1 MTNNLRKAKKDLCAF
16 AKKCKDFK
24 YTDSALITF
33 LITGAVNIS
42 NNLFSAETN
51 KNIDNQKQA
60 IHTSIKDIHQEV
72 QKTREENNKL
82 LKKTNLE
89 LIQLMEQ
96 GDHVVKSPWSSWQ
109 YGING
114 FYNNWGGTY
123 KGRGD
128 KSEKYPYEGKFE
140 RSQNRF
146 ERNISPLSSNYDLLS
161 KSRNPRSATTSGRFG
176 YEKGYGISST
186 EKKQEPVASLN
197 IDASIKPKDVHKSP
211 VAAPN
216 VNVSAPVLAPLSIP
230 TVIPPTLT
238 IPNPNPPVVKVK
250 IPEVNAKP
258 FLDFSFTNGA
268 ISKWYVVNTVD
279 DQKKYTDDPTRFSD
293 GENHSFW
300 SGYNPTTGALVPQSG
315 IDGTPSNI
323 GYINATSSIV
333 VNPRDSVLFYF
344 GSQFSGNNPD
354 PDKRKFHIKNM
365 NLYLAGDVGA
375 AGLTDG
381 NKHGALGIH
390 TVWNGKLSN
399 ITANMYGKSAFL
411 SLETWWTGK
420 IEFDE
425 TPGNKVKVNIT
436 KGHLTAPGAGDE
448 NTIFLIFPGT
458 YPVVQDWSISRNGI
472 PLQRGGFIG
481 KVDAD
486 IETNKNIV
494 YSVVGTQGSFEINS
508 KGKYNI
514 TGDENIVYSGFGYV
528 PNWNNFVGKADV
540 NGTMPG
546 GTARI
551 KDTNQTGMTPTVKL
565 TEAPVVN
572 GNRNILLLFNDK
584 MPDAESSR
592 VSVWNQ
598 TNNPDW
604 KKSVIG
610 IYQGQID
617 ARGRIGTTSATTI
630 ATNNIGIYSK
640 SGQRGEEIINGQ
652 TAKIKTKEDLG
663 ANVQINYEND
673 PIHSLQINNI
683 DITFGKNSKDGIMI
697 ASERGTVIDVAKS
710 TNEHGKAIKDASGN
724 DISGK
729 SDSTTVDIMTTPIKD
744 YTLDGTA
751 TSLIA
756 SANDTKNEVAT
767 GTIIAYAEGTWK
779 NKDHVMTS
787 NEAKGFEGKGSQ
799 VNLGQ
804 DVVMS
809 ARYKDDTPLGS
820 TTKVESFPIAYVA
833 KNGGEITAEK
843 TTDAKGFGSII
854 AYADNSAKITLNGKV
869 TAVDEW
875 AAGDDDTKPYLY
887 KNIGGYAKTGTTT
900 GSGSTITF
908 KDDVKIH
915 GMGGFAQGSGSLVKF
930 EGTKNEIYSA
940 KEGGL
945 IAWDGGK
952 IDFKGGKIDTRKRN
966 ATDDYS
972 GVVPFLADA
981 GSNINFSGDTEL
993 TIADG
998 ILMPGTAADYAAED
1012 SSNPANAVATAGK
1025 KYTGMSNMKI
1035 KVEGNGVILRVT
1047 DGGTRT
1053 DNKWTGPAGLIES
1066 VEDDL
1071 KINRGNLTIGSG
1083 ADYKVY
1089 YKNGEYS
1096 IQQSIDLDNSPVFDK
1111 IKFVREKIYIEPGVT
1126 ISSASG
1132 KGMIVGSDTGATSNT
1147 QTGYVNQGNV
1157 SITGGSPS
1165 TIALGTSF
1173 GEITNENKIA
1183 VDNGLGVYGVN
1194 GSKLLNDSN
1203 GNITISGTGVGM
1215 AAFTSANKLQTYG
1228 TDAKIANG
1236 TLSNTDKTLEV
1247 ENKGTITVN
1256 GNNGIGL
1263 YGELNTITGAAA
1275 GVEVGKAGTSH
1286 GSIRN
1291 AGKIVLSGNNSVGI
1305 VSKVTPP
1312 AGAADPLQF
1321 GGPEVKLNGTGSS
1334 DIVTTG
1340 NDGIGVYADNTKVT
1354 FETDY
1359 GVEVKDRGTGI
1370 FVEGNNPSLND
1381 SKNFELKYTGA
1392 PTASAVAFF
1401 MNNKSTLP
1409 TSSMTNNMNIT
1420 LNDTVNNT
1428 EGLVGIL
1435 AKGTAGEINNQGN
1448 ITGNA
1453 GYGIISEG
1461 VEVRNSGNI
1470 TLPNPLDAASKK
1482 ASVGIYVK
1490 NGNKITNSGDITI
1503 GKYSVGIYGHQVE
1516 NSGNINVGDAGTG
1529 IFSTAGNVD
1538 LTGGTINVG
1547 TDQAA
1552 GIYVNGDN
1560 QTVTAHSG
1568 ANMTI
1573 ADNSFGIIS
1582 EKGTGSAGNKIVSN
1596 IGNINNLGDETVYIY
1611 SNDNRAGAQVTN
1623 NTNLTSTGSYNYG
1636 VYSAGEVV
1644 NNGNI
1649 NFGSGYGNV
1658 GVYSTL
1664 GGTATNNAS
1673 ITVGESYFDPISSL
1687 NNRYAIGMA
1696 AGYTPTAAEIAAG
1709 KVGYTGNIVNNGV
1722 INVTGK
1728 GSIGM
1733 YGTGAGTTVYNGT
1746 ASNRNA
1752 VINLNSSETTGIYL
1766 DNGAY
1771 GYNYGTI
1778 KSNGSGLKKVV
1789 GVVVKNGS
1797 TIENHGNIDI
1807 TAEDARGIL
1816 SKGNASGANLG
1827 IVKNYGTFNINGVTD
1842 STDATVIGVDTASDL
1857 TKTVSGVK
1865 IDVPRGSS
1873 VGTITVNGNLVI
1885 PELATTSAEEF
1896 QPMELSKIGMYIDTS
1911 NKVYT
1916 NPITGLSSLTGLRK
1930 ADLIVGA
1937 EAAQNTT
1944 AKYIQVDSKIT
1955 DPYNATIRANPQIE
1969 KWNIYSGSLT
1979 WMATVAQNSNDGT
1992 IENAYLAKIPYTYW
2006 AGNEASPVNPT
2017 DTYNFLDGLE
2027 QRYGIEA
2034 LGSRENQL
2042 FQKLNGIGNNEEILF
2057 YQAMD
2062 EMMGHQ
2068 YANTQ
2073 MRINATGNM
2082 LDKEFRY
2089 LKHDWR
2095 NPSKQNNKIKVFG
2108 MRDQYKTDTAGI
2120 IDYTSNAWGVAYV
2133 HEDEKIKMGNS
2144 DGWYAGVVTNRF
2156 KFSDIGH
2163 SKEDQTMLKAGVFK
2177 TMSPK
2182 KDYNGALQWTIG
2194 GDVFAGINN
2203 MKRKFLVVD
2212 DVFEAKS
2219 NYNSYG
2225 AALKTDLGYDI
2236 RMSERTHLRPYGMLK
2251 MEYGRFNSIKE
2262 DSGQMRLEVKGNDYF
2277 SVKPEAGVEFKYVQ
2291 PLAVRTN
2298 LTVGLT
2304 AAYENELGKV
2314 GDVNNEARVR
2324 YTNADWFGIRGEKED
2339 RRGNGKFDLNIGVDN
2354 TRFGVTVNAGYDTK
2368 GSNVRGGIGF
2378 RAIY

>member
-33 LITGAVNIS
+33 LITGVVNIS

-176 YEKGYGISST
+176 YERGYGISST

-216 VNVSAPVLAPLSIP
+216 VNIAAPVLAPLSIP
-230 TVIPPTLT
+230 TVVPATLT
-238 IPNPNPPVVKVK
+238 IPTPNPPVVQ
-250 IPEVNAKP
+250 VNLPQPSAKP
-258 FLDFSFTNGA
+258 FVDFSFQNGTLGLITPTSYDEDVRYTPSSSRITNGEGH
-268 ISKWYVVNTVD
+268 T
-279 DQKKYTDDPTRFSD
+279 
-293 GENHSFW
+293 FW
-300 SGYNPTTGALVPQSG
+300 TGYNTNGLVNASGVDNTTLPNGYTKENIGRRVTNRTGALLYFNSGHRLGAKPAPQ
-315 IDGTPSNI
+315 N
-323 GYINATSSIV
+323 
-333 VNPRDSVLFYF
+333 
-344 GSQFSGNNPD
+344 
-354 PDKRKFHIKNM
+354 KFQAQNFD
-365 NLYLAGDVGA
+365 LYLAGNIGN
-375 AGLTDG
+375 AGTTDG
-381 NKHGALGIH
+381 GHEGALGIH

-399 ITANMYGKSAFL
+399 VKAHLYGKAAFL
-411 SLETWWTGK
+411 SLETWWAGK
-420 IEFDE
+420 MEFDN
-425 TPGNKVKVNIT
+425 TPGKEVKINIESV
-436 KGHLTAPGAGDE
+436 PGVAGSGNE
-448 NTIFLIFPGT
+448 NTIFLIYPGSYGIVAT
-458 YPVVQDWSISRNGI
+458 QNNGARH
-472 PLQRGGFIG
+472 QRGGFTG
-481 KVDAD
+481 KVNAD
-486 IETNKNIV
+486 IKTDKNIV
-494 YSVVGTQGSFEINS
+494 YSVLGNQGSYEIDS
-508 KGKYNI
+508 SGKYNI
-514 TGDENIVYSGFGYV
+514 TGNENIVYSGYGYV
-528 PNWNNFVGKADV
+528 PNWNNFVGKGVVQD
-540 NGTMPG
+540 
-546 GTARI
+546 
-551 KDTNQTGMTPTVKL
+551 KHQTGMTPTIKF
-565 TEAPVVN
+565 TEAPIIN
-572 GNRNILLLFNDK
+572 GDRNIVLLFNDK
-584 MPDAESSR
+584 MDDTSAASMN
-592 VSVWNQ
+592 VYT
-598 TNNPDW
+598 TNDLNW
-604 KKSVIG
+604 RKSVIG
-610 IYQGQID
+610 IYQGEID
-617 ARGRIGTTSATTI
+617 ARARIGNNDATRVVE
-630 ATNNIGIYSK
+630 NNIGIYSR
-640 SGQRGEEIINGQ
+640 SGQRGQETINGQ
-652 TAKIKTKEDLG
+652 VAKFNTKTDLG
-663 ANVQINYEND
+663 AAGSTINYEDD

-683 DITFGKNSKDGIMI
+683 DITFGKNSKNGVMV
-697 ASERGTVIDVAKS
+697 ASERGTVIDVAMPNNLHS
-710 TNEHGKAIKDASGN
+710 NVVKDNSGN
-724 DISGK
+724 AMSGK
-729 SDSTTVDIMTTPIKD
+729 TDSTTVPIMTTPIKD
-744 YTLDGTA
+744 YEGTSPL
-751 TSLIA
+751 TA
-756 SANDTKNEVAT
+756 SYNDTANQVAT
-767 GTIIAYAEGTWK
+767 GTVIAYAAGEWK
-779 NKDHVMTS
+779 NADHGMTTS
-787 NEAKGFEGKGSQ
+787 DAKRFGGKGSQ
-799 VNLGQ
+799 VNLGKN
-804 DVVMS
+804 VIMS
-809 ARYKDDTPLGS
+809 ARYKDYTPAGS
-820 TTKVESFPIAYVA
+820 TTKVESFPVAYVA
-833 KNGGEITAEK
+833 KDSGIVTAAG

-854 AYADNSAKITLNGKV
+854 AYADNNAKITLNDKV

-875 AAGDDDTKPYLY
+875 AASDDATKPYLY
-887 KNIGGYAKTGTTT
+887 KNIGGYANKGAD
-900 GSGSTITF
+900 GGSTITF
-908 KDDVKIH
+908 GGDVKVRGI
-915 GMGGFAQGSGSLVKF
+915 GGFSNGTGSVIKF
-930 EGTKNEIYSA
+930 EGTNNEIYSA

-945 IAWDGGK
+945 IALDGGK

-966 ATDDYS
+966 STDDYS

-981 GSNINFSGDTEL
+981 GSNINFSGHTDV
-993 TIADG
+993 TISDG
-998 ILMPGTAADYAAED
+998 ILMPGTAADYDGNDVSIA
-1012 SSNPANAVATAGK
+1012 PAGK
-1025 KYTGMSNMKI
+1025 KYTGMGNMD
-1035 KVEGNGVILRVT
+1035 VTVDGTGVILRIT
-1047 DGGTRT
+1047 EGGTT
-1053 DNKWTGPAGLIES
+1053 ADNKWTGPGGL
-1066 VEDDL
+1066 
-1071 KINRGNLTIGSG
+1071 LTGIKNDMHLNKLTVNPG
-1083 ADYKVY
+1083 ADYKVF
-1089 YKNGEYS
+1089 YKDGQYS
-1096 IQQSIDLDNSPVFDK
+1096 IEQSIDLDNATEFDR
-1111 IKFVREKIYIEPGVT
+1111 IKFLNEKIFIAPST
-1126 ISSASG
+1126 SITSTSG
-1132 KGMIVGSDTGATSNT
+1132 KGMIVGSYDSTNAPSNAS
-1147 QTGYVNQGNV
+1147 TGYVNNGTV
-1157 SITGGSPS
+1157 DISGGKASTTALSTSYGSI
-1165 TIALGTSF
+1165 
-1173 GEITNENKIA
+1173 ENNSSIKLDKGVA
-1183 VDNGLGVYGVN
+1183 VYGIN
-1194 GSKLLNDSN
+1194 GSKLVNETK
-1203 GNITISGTGVGM
+1203 GTIELSDKGVGM
-1215 AAFTSANKLQTYG
+1215 AAFTSGNNLQSYG
-1228 TDAKIANG
+1228 TDKKIAAG
-1236 TLSNTDKTLEV
+1236 TLGNTEKTLEI
-1247 ENKGTITVN
+1247 ENKGLIKSNAN
-1256 GNNGIGL
+1256 GSVGI
-1263 YGELNTITGAAA
+1263 YGELNTVTGAHPSI
-1275 GVEVGKAGTSH
+1275 EVGKAGTSH

-1291 AGKIVLSGNNSVGI
+1291 AGKIVLTGDNSVGI

-1312 AGAADPLQF
+1312 AGATDPLQF

-1381 SKNFELKYTGA
+1381 SKNFELKYSGA

-1409 TSSMTNNMNIT
+1409 ASSMTNKMNIT

-1503 GKYSVGIYGHQVE
+1503 GKYSVGIYGHQIE

-1611 SNDNRAGAQVTN
+1611 SNDNRTGAQVTN

-1873 VGTITVNGNLVI
+1873 FGTITVNGNPVI

-1955 DPYNATIRANPQIE
+1955 DPYNATIRANQQIE

-2027 QRYGIEA
+2027 QRYGVEA

-2120 IDYTSNAWGVAYV
+2120 IDYTSNAYGVAYV

-2225 AALKTDLGYDI
+2225 AVLKTDLGYDI

>member
-114 FYNNWGGTY
+114 FYNNWGGIY

-186 EKKQEPVASLN
+186 EKRQEPVASLN

-238 IPNPNPPVVKVK
+238 IPTPNPPVVKVK

-279 DQKKYTDDPTRFSD
+279 DQATYTASPTKFTD

-300 SGYNPTTGALVPQSG
+300 SGYNPTTGTLVPKSG

-323 GYINATSSIV
+323 GYINAISSRAV
-333 VNPRDSVLFYF
+333 TPRDSVLFYF
-344 GSQFSGNNPD
+344 GSQFSGGNSDIN
-354 PDKRKFHIKNM
+354 KRKFHIKNM

-381 NKHGALGIH
+381 GKQGALGIH

-399 ITANMYGKSAFL
+399 VTANMYGKSAFL

-540 NGTMPG
+540 DGTMPG

-551 KDTNQTGMTPTVKL
+551 KDTNHTGMTPTVKL
-565 TEAPVVN
+565 TEAPIVN

-592 VSVWNQ
+592 LSVWDQ

-663 ANVQINYEND
+663 ANVNVKINYEND

-710 TNEHGKAIKDASGN
+710 TNEHGKAIKDTSGN

-751 TSLIA
+751 TSLVA
-756 SANDTKNEVAT
+756 SADDTKNEVAT

-779 NKDHVMTS
+779 NSDHVMTS
-787 NEAKGFEGKGSQ
+787 NEAKRFEGKGSQ

-854 AYADNSAKITLNGKV
+854 AYADNSAKITLDGAV

-875 AAGDDDTKPYLY
+875 AANDADTKPYLY
-887 KNIGGYAKTGTTT
+887 KNIGGYAKAGTTT

-915 GMGGFAQGSGSLVKF
+915 GMGGFAQGSGSLIKF

-945 IAWDGGK
+945 VAWDGGK

-966 ATDDYS
+966 STDDYS

-981 GSNINFSGDTEL
+981 GSNINFSGHTDV
-993 TIADG
+993 TISDG
-998 ILMPGTAADYAAED
+998 ILMPGTAADYDGNDVSIA
-1012 SSNPANAVATAGK
+1012 PAGK
-1025 KYTGMSNMKI
+1025 KYTGMSNMD
-1035 KVEGNGVILRVT
+1035 VTVDGTGVILRIT
-1047 DGGTRT
+1047 EGGTT
-1053 DNKWTGPAGLIES
+1053 ADNKWTGPGGL
-1066 VEDDL
+1066 
-1071 KINRGNLTIGSG
+1071 LTGIKNDMHLNKLTVNPG
-1083 ADYKVY
+1083 ADYKVF
-1089 YKNGEYS
+1089 YKDGQYS
-1096 IQQSIDLDNSPVFDK
+1096 IEQSIDLDNATEFDR
-1111 IKFVREKIYIEPGVT
+1111 IKFLNEKIFIAPST
-1126 ISSASG
+1126 SITSTSG
-1132 KGMIVGSDTGATSNT
+1132 KGMIVGSYDSTNAPSNAS
-1147 QTGYVNQGNV
+1147 TGYVNNGTV
-1157 SITGGSPS
+1157 DISGGKASTTALSTSYGSI
-1165 TIALGTSF
+1165 
-1173 GEITNENKIA
+1173 ENNSSIKLDKGVA
-1183 VDNGLGVYGVN
+1183 VYGIN
-1194 GSKLLNDSN
+1194 GSKLVNETK
-1203 GNITISGTGVGM
+1203 GTIELSDKGVGM
-1215 AAFTSANKLQTYG
+1215 AAFTSGNNLQSYG
-1228 TDAKIANG
+1228 TDKKIAAG
-1236 TLSNTDKTLEV
+1236 TLGSTEKTLEI
-1247 ENKGTITVN
+1247 ENKGLIKSNAN
-1256 GNNGIGL
+1256 GSVGI
-1263 YGELNTITGAAA
+1263 YGELNTVTGAHSSI
-1275 GVEVGKAGTSH
+1275 EVGKAGTSH

-1291 AGKIVLSGNNSVGI
+1291 AGKIVLTGDNSVGI

-1381 SKNFELKYTGA
+1381 SKNFELKYSGA

-1409 TSSMTNNMNIT
+1409 TSSMTNKMNIT

-1435 AKGTAGEINNQGN
+1435 AKGTAGDINNQGN

-1470 TLPNPLDAASKK
+1470 TLPNPLDAANKK

-1538 LTGGTINVG
+1538 LIAGTINVG

-1560 QTVTAHSG
+1560 QIVTAHSG

-1596 IGNINNLGDETVYIY
+1596 IGSINNLGNDTVYIY

-1842 STDATVIGVDTASDL
+1842 STDATVIGVDAASDL
-1857 TKTVSGVK
+1857 TKTVSGIK

-1873 VGTITVNGNLVI
+1873 VGTITVNGNPVI

-1916 NPITGLSSLTGLRK
+1916 NPITGLSSLTGLKK

-2027 QRYGIEA
+2027 QRYGVEA

-2120 IDYTSNAWGVAYV
+2120 IDYTSNAYGVAYV

-2304 AAYENELGKV
+2304 AAYENELGKI

>member
-51 KNIDNQKQA
+51 KNIRDQKQT
-60 IHTSIKDIHQEV
+60 ISTSIKDIHHQAQEI
-72 QKTREENNKL
+72 RNENEKL
-82 LKKTNLE
+82 LKKENLE

-186 EKKQEPVASLN
+186 EKRQEPVASLN

-216 VNVSAPVLAPLSIP
+216 INIAAPVLAPLSIP
-230 TVIPPTLT
+230 TVVPATLT
-238 IPNPNPPVVKVK
+238 IPTPNPPVVQ
-250 IPEVNAKP
+250 VNLPQPSAKP
-258 FLDFSFTNGA
+258 FVDFSFQNGTLGLITPTSYDEDVRYTPSSSRITNGEGH
-268 ISKWYVVNTVD
+268 T
-279 DQKKYTDDPTRFSD
+279 
-293 GENHSFW
+293 FW
-300 SGYNPTTGALVPQSG
+300 TGYNNTDKLVNASGVDNTTLPNGYTKENIGRRVTNRTGALLYFNSG
-315 IDGTPSNI
+315 YRLGAK
-323 GYINATSSIV
+323 NAPE
-333 VNPRDSVLFYF
+333 N
-344 GSQFSGNNPD
+344 
-354 PDKRKFHIKNM
+354 KFQAQNFD
-365 NLYLAGDVGA
+365 LYLAGNIGN
-375 AGLTDG
+375 AGTTDG
-381 NKHGALGIH
+381 NHEGALGIH

-399 ITANMYGKSAFL
+399 VKAHLYGKAAFL
-411 SLETWWTGK
+411 SLETWWAGK
-420 IEFDE
+420 MEFDN
-425 TPGNKVKVNIT
+425 TPGKEVKVNIESV
-436 KGHLTAPGAGDE
+436 PGVAGSGNE
-448 NTIFLIFPGT
+448 NTIFLIYPGSYNIVAT
-458 YPVVQDWSISRNGI
+458 QNNGARH
-472 PLQRGGFIG
+472 QRGGFTG
-481 KVDAD
+481 KVNAD
-486 IETNKNIV
+486 IKTDKNIV
-494 YSVVGTQGSFEINS
+494 YSVLGNQGSYEIDS
-508 KGKYNI
+508 SGKYNI
-514 TGDENIVYSGFGYV
+514 TGNENIVYSGYGYV
-528 PNWNNFVGKADV
+528 PNWNNFVGKGVVQD
-540 NGTMPG
+540 
-546 GTARI
+546 
-551 KDTNQTGMTPTVKL
+551 KHQTGMTPTIKF
-565 TEAPVVN
+565 TEAPIIN
-572 GNRNILLLFNDK
+572 GDRNIVLLFNDK
-584 MPDAESSR
+584 MDDTSAASMN
-592 VSVWNQ
+592 VYT
-598 TNNPDW
+598 TNDLNW
-604 KKSVIG
+604 RKSVIG
-610 IYQGQID
+610 IYQGEID
-617 ARGRIGTTSATTI
+617 ARARIGNNDATRVVE
-630 ATNNIGIYSK
+630 NNIGIYSR
-640 SGQRGEEIINGQ
+640 SGQRGQETINGQ
-652 TAKIKTKEDLG
+652 VAKFNTKTDLG
-663 ANVQINYEND
+663 AAGSTINYEDD

-683 DITFGKNSKDGIMI
+683 DITFGKNSKNGVMV
-697 ASERGTVIDVAKS
+697 ASERGTVIDVAMPNNLHS
-710 TNEHGKAIKDASGN
+710 NVVKDNSGN
-724 DISGK
+724 AMSGK
-729 SDSTTVDIMTTPIKD
+729 TDSTTVPIMTTPIKD
-744 YTLDGTA
+744 YEGTSPL
-751 TSLIA
+751 TA
-756 SANDTKNEVAT
+756 SYNDTANQVAT
-767 GTIIAYAEGTWK
+767 GTVIAYAAGEWK
-779 NKDHVMTS
+779 NADHGMTTS
-787 NEAKGFEGKGSQ
+787 DAKRFGGKGSQ
-799 VNLGQ
+799 VNLGKN
-804 DVVMS
+804 VIMS
-809 ARYKDDTPLGS
+809 ARYKDYTPAGS
-820 TTKVESFPIAYVA
+820 TTKVESFPVAYVA
-833 KNGGEITAEK
+833 KDSGIVTAAG

-854 AYADNSAKITLNGKV
+854 AYADNNAKITLNDKV

-875 AAGDDDTKPYLY
+875 AASDDATKPYLY
-887 KNIGGYAKTGTTT
+887 KNIGGYANKGAD
-900 GSGSTITF
+900 GGSTITF
-908 KDDVKIH
+908 GGDVKVRGI
-915 GMGGFAQGSGSLVKF
+915 GGFSNGAGSVIKF
-930 EGTKNEIYSA
+930 EGTNNEIYSA

-945 IAWDGGK
+945 IALDGGK

-966 ATDDYS
+966 STDDYS

-981 GSNINFSGDTEL
+981 GSNINFSGHTDV
-993 TIADG
+993 TISDG
-998 ILMPGTAADYAAED
+998 ILMPGTAADYDGNDVSIA
-1012 SSNPANAVATAGK
+1012 PAGK
-1025 KYTGMSNMKI
+1025 KYTGMGNMD
-1035 KVEGNGVILRVT
+1035 VTVDGTGVILRIT
-1047 DGGTRT
+1047 EGGTT
-1053 DNKWTGPAGLIES
+1053 ADNKWTGPGGL
-1066 VEDDL
+1066 
-1071 KINRGNLTIGSG
+1071 LTGIKNDMHLNKLTVNPG
-1083 ADYKVY
+1083 ADYKVF
-1089 YKNGEYS
+1089 YKDGQYS
-1096 IQQSIDLDNSPVFDK
+1096 IEQSIDLDNATEFDR
-1111 IKFVREKIYIEPGVT
+1111 IKFLNEKIFIAPST
-1126 ISSASG
+1126 SITSTSG
-1132 KGMIVGSDTGATSNT
+1132 KGMIVGSYDSSNAPSNAS
-1147 QTGYVNQGNV
+1147 TGYVNNGTV
-1157 SITGGSPS
+1157 DISGGKASTTALSTSYGSI
-1165 TIALGTSF
+1165 
-1173 GEITNENKIA
+1173 ENNSSIKLDKGVA
-1183 VDNGLGVYGVN
+1183 VYGIN
-1194 GSKLLNDSN
+1194 GSKLVNETK
-1203 GNITISGTGVGM
+1203 GTIELSDKGVGM
-1215 AAFTSANKLQTYG
+1215 AAFTSGNNLQSYG
-1228 TDAKIANG
+1228 TDKKIADG
-1236 TLSNTDKTLEV
+1236 TLGSTKKTLEI
-1247 ENKGTITVN
+1247 ENKGLIKSNAN
-1256 GNNGIGL
+1256 GSVGI
-1263 YGELNTITGAAA
+1263 YGELNTVTGAHPSI
-1275 GVEVGKAGTSH
+1275 EVGKAGTSH

-1291 AGKIVLSGNNSVGI
+1291 AGKIVLTGNNSVGI

-1312 AGAADPLQF
+1312 AGATDPLQF

-1409 TSSMTNNMNIT
+1409 ASSMTNKMNIT

-1435 AKGTAGEINNQGN
+1435 AKGTAGDINNQGN

-1560 QTVTAHSG
+1560 QIVTAHSG

-1596 IGNINNLGDETVYIY
+1596 IGSINNLGNDTVYIY

-1709 KVGYTGNIVNNGV
+1709 KVGYTGNIVNNDV

-1873 VGTITVNGNLVI
+1873 VGTITVNGNPVI

-2027 QRYGIEA
+2027 QRYGVEA

-2120 IDYTSNAWGVAYV
+2120 IDYTSNAYGVAYV

-2304 AAYENELGKV
+2304 AAYENELGKI

>member
-72 QKTREENNKL
+72 QKTREGNNKL

-176 YEKGYGISST
+176 YERGYGISST
-186 EKKQEPVASLN
+186 EKRQEPVASLN

-238 IPNPNPPVVKVK
+238 IPTPNPPVVKVK

-279 DQKKYTDDPTRFSD
+279 DQATYTASPTKFTD

-323 GYINATSSIV
+323 GYINAISSRV

-344 GSQFSGNNPD
+344 GSQFSGGNSDIN
-354 PDKRKFHIKNM
+354 KRKFHIKNM

-375 AGLTDG
+375 AGRTDG
-381 NKHGALGIH
+381 GKQGALGIH

-399 ITANMYGKSAFL
+399 VTANMYGKSAFL

-425 TPGNKVKVNIT
+425 TPGNEVKVNIT
-436 KGHLTAPGAGDE
+436 KGHLTDPGAGDQ

-458 YPVVQDWSISRNGI
+458 YSVVQNWSASFGV

-551 KDTNQTGMTPTVKL
+551 KDTNHTGMTPTVKL

-584 MPDAESSR
+584 MPDAESSGL
-592 VSVWNQ
+592 SVWNQ
-598 TNNPDW
+598 PNNLDW

-710 TNEHGKAIKDASGN
+710 TNEHSKAIKDASGN

-751 TSLIA
+751 TSLVA
-756 SANDTKNEVAT
+756 SADDTKNEVAT

-779 NKDHVMTS
+779 NSDHVMTS
-787 NEAKGFEGKGSQ
+787 NEAKRFEGKGSQ

-854 AYADNSAKITLNGKV
+854 AYADNSAKITLDGAV

-875 AAGDDDTKPYLY
+875 AANDADTKPYLY
-887 KNIGGYAKTGTTT
+887 KNIGGYAKAGTTT

-915 GMGGFAQGSGSLVKF
+915 GMGGFAQGSGSLIKF

-945 IAWDGGK
+945 VAWDGGK

-966 ATDDYS
+966 STDDYS

-981 GSNINFSGDTEL
+981 GSNINFSGHTDV
-993 TIADG
+993 TISDG
-998 ILMPGTAADYAAED
+998 ILMPGTAADYDGNDVSIA
-1012 SSNPANAVATAGK
+1012 PAGK
-1025 KYTGMSNMKI
+1025 KYTGMGNMD
-1035 KVEGNGVILRVT
+1035 VTVDGTGVILRVT
-1047 DGGTRT
+1047 EGGTT
-1053 DNKWTGPAGLIES
+1053 ADNKWTGPGGL
-1066 VEDDL
+1066 
-1071 KINRGNLTIGSG
+1071 LTGIKNDMHLNKLTVNPG
-1083 ADYKVY
+1083 ADYKVF
-1089 YKNGEYS
+1089 YKDGQYS
-1096 IQQSIDLDNSPVFDK
+1096 IEQSIDLDNATEFDR
-1111 IKFVREKIYIEPGVT
+1111 IKFLNEKIFIAPST
-1126 ISSASG
+1126 SITSTSG
-1132 KGMIVGSDTGATSNT
+1132 KGMIVGSYDSSNAPSNAS
-1147 QTGYVNQGNV
+1147 TGYVNNGTV
-1157 SITGGSPS
+1157 DISGGTASTTALSTSYGSI
-1165 TIALGTSF
+1165 
-1173 GEITNENKIA
+1173 ENNSSIKLDKGVA
-1183 VDNGLGVYGVN
+1183 VYGIN
-1194 GSKLLNDSN
+1194 GSKLVNETK
-1203 GNITISGTGVGM
+1203 GTIELSDKGVGM
-1215 AAFTSANKLQTYG
+1215 AAFTSGNNLQSYG
-1228 TDAKIANG
+1228 TDKKIAAG
-1236 TLSNTDKTLEV
+1236 TLGSTEKTLEI
-1247 ENKGTITVN
+1247 ENKGLIKSNAN
-1256 GNNGIGL
+1256 GSVGI
-1263 YGELNTITGAAA
+1263 YGELNTVTGAHPSI
-1275 GVEVGKAGTSH
+1275 EVGKAGTSH

-1291 AGKIVLSGNNSVGI
+1291 AGKIVLTGNNSVGI

-1370 FVEGNNPSLND
+1370 FVEGNNSSLND
-1381 SKNFELKYTGA
+1381 SKNFELKYSGA

-1409 TSSMTNNMNIT
+1409 TSSMTNKMNIT
-1420 LNDTVNNT
+1420 LNDAVNNT

-1435 AKGTAGEINNQGN
+1435 AKGTAGDINNQGN

-1538 LTGGTINVG
+1538 LTAGTINVG
-1547 TDQAA
+1547 TDQSA

-1560 QTVTAHSG
+1560 QIVTAHSG

-1582 EKGTGSAGNKIVSN
+1582 EKGTGSAGNKIISN
-1596 IGNINNLGDETVYIY
+1596 IGSINNLGNDTVYIY
-1611 SNDNRAGAQVTN
+1611 SNDNRVGAQVTN

-1842 STDATVIGVDTASDL
+1842 STDATVIGVDVASDL
-1857 TKTVSGVK
+1857 TKTVSGIK

-1873 VGTITVNGNLVI
+1873 VGTITVNGNPVI

-1916 NPITGLSSLTGLRK
+1916 NPITGLSSLTGLKK

-2027 QRYGIEA
+2027 QRYGVEA

-2073 MRINATGNM
+2073 IRINATGNM

-2089 LKHDWR
+2089 LKNEWR
-2095 NPSKQNNKIKVFG
+2095 NPSKQNNKVKIFG

-2120 IDYTSNAWGVAYV
+2120 HDYESNAYGVAYV
-2133 HEDEKIKMGNS
+2133 HEDETVKLGNS
-2144 DGWYAGVVTNRF
+2144 SGWYAGAVNNSF
-2156 KFSDIGH
+2156 KFKDIGK
-2163 SKEDQTMLKAGVFK
+2163 SRENQTMLKAGIFK
-2177 TMSPK
+2177 TMSPYT
-2182 KDYNGALQWTIG
+2182 DHNGSLRWTVA
-2194 GDVFAGINN
+2194 GDVFLGKNE
-2203 MKRKFLVVD
+2203 MKRRFLVVD
-2212 DVFEAKS
+2212 DIFNAKS
-2219 NYNSYG
+2219 DYMSYG
-2225 AALKTDLGYDI
+2225 AAFKTDLGYDI
-2236 RMSERTHLRPYGMLK
+2236 RMSERTHLRPYGALK
-2251 MEYGRFNSIKE
+2251 MEYGRFSNIKE
-2262 DSGQMRLEVKGNDYF
+2262 DDGEVRLEVKGNDYF
-2277 SVKPEAGVEFKYVQ
+2277 SVKPEVGVEFKYVQ
-2291 PLAVRTN
+2291 PMAVRTN
-2298 LTVGLT
+2298 LSVGLT
-2304 AAYENELGKV
+2304 AAYENELGKI

>member
-186 EKKQEPVASLN
+186 EKRQEPVASLN

-238 IPNPNPPVVKVK
+238 IPTPNPPVVKVK

-279 DQKKYTDDPTRFSD
+279 DQATYTASPTKFTD

-300 SGYNPTTGALVPQSG
+300 SGYNPITGALVPQSG

-323 GYINATSSIV
+323 GYTNATNSKV
-333 VNPRDSVLFYF
+333 VNPRDSVLFYY
-344 GSQFSGNNPD
+344 GSQFSGGNSDIN
-354 PDKRKFHIKNM
+354 KRKFHIKNM

-381 NKHGALGIH
+381 DKQGALGIH

-425 TPGNKVKVNIT
+425 TPGNEVKVNIT
-436 KGHLTAPGAGDE
+436 KGHLTDPGAGDQ

-458 YPVVQDWSISRNGI
+458 YSVVQNWSASFGV

-551 KDTNQTGMTPTVKL
+551 KDTNHTGMTPTVKL

-584 MPDAESSR
+584 MPDAESSGL
-592 VSVWNQ
+592 SVWNQ
-598 TNNPDW
+598 PNNLDW

-663 ANVQINYEND
+663 ADVQINYEND

-751 TSLIA
+751 TSLVA
-756 SANDTKNEVAT
+756 SADDTKNEVAT
-767 GTIIAYAEGTWK
+767 GTIIAYSEGTWK
-779 NKDHVMTS
+779 NSDHVMTS
-787 NEAKGFEGKGSQ
+787 NEAKRFEGKGSQ

-854 AYADNSAKITLNGKV
+854 AYADNSAKITLDGAV

-875 AAGDDDTKPYLY
+875 AANDADTKPYLY
-887 KNIGGYAKTGTTT
+887 KNIGGYAKAGTTT

-915 GMGGFAQGSGSLVKF
+915 GMGGFAQGSGSLIKF

-945 IAWDGGK
+945 VAWDGGK

-966 ATDDYS
+966 STDDYS

-981 GSNINFSGDTEL
+981 GSNINFSGHTDV
-993 TIADG
+993 TISDG
-998 ILMPGTAADYAAED
+998 ILMPGTAADYDGNDVSIA
-1012 SSNPANAVATAGK
+1012 PAGK
-1025 KYTGMSNMKI
+1025 KYTGMSNMD
-1035 KVEGNGVILRVT
+1035 VTVDGTGVILRIT
-1047 DGGTRT
+1047 EGGTT
-1053 DNKWTGPAGLIES
+1053 ADNKWTGPGGL
-1066 VEDDL
+1066 
-1071 KINRGNLTIGSG
+1071 LTGIKNDMHLNKLTVNPG
-1083 ADYKVY
+1083 ADYKVF
-1089 YKNGEYS
+1089 YKDGQYS
-1096 IQQSIDLDNSPVFDK
+1096 IEQSIDLDNATEFDR
-1111 IKFVREKIYIEPGVT
+1111 IKFLNEKIFIAPST
-1126 ISSASG
+1126 SITSTSG
-1132 KGMIVGSDTGATSNT
+1132 KGMIVGSYDSTNAPSNAS
-1147 QTGYVNQGNV
+1147 TGYVNNGTV
-1157 SITGGSPS
+1157 DISGGKASTTALSTSYGSI
-1165 TIALGTSF
+1165 
-1173 GEITNENKIA
+1173 ENNSSIKLDKGVA
-1183 VDNGLGVYGVN
+1183 VYGIN
-1194 GSKLLNDSN
+1194 GSKLVNETK
-1203 GNITISGTGVGM
+1203 GTIELSDKGVGM
-1215 AAFTSANKLQTYG
+1215 AAFTSGNNLQSYG
-1228 TDAKIANG
+1228 TDKKIAAG
-1236 TLSNTDKTLEV
+1236 TLGSTEKTLEI
-1247 ENKGTITVN
+1247 ENKGLIKSNAN
-1256 GNNGIGL
+1256 GSVGI
-1263 YGELNTITGAAA
+1263 YGELNTVTGAHSSI
-1275 GVEVGKAGTSH
+1275 EVGKAGTSH

-1291 AGKIVLSGNNSVGI
+1291 AGKIVLTGDNSVGI

-1381 SKNFELKYTGA
+1381 SKNFELKYSGA

-1409 TSSMTNNMNIT
+1409 TSSMTNKMNIT

-1435 AKGTAGEINNQGN
+1435 AKGTAGDINNQGN

-1470 TLPNPLDAASKK
+1470 TLPNPLDAANKK

-1538 LTGGTINVG
+1538 LIAGTINVG

-1560 QTVTAHSG
+1560 QIVTAHSG

-1596 IGNINNLGDETVYIY
+1596 IGSINNLGNDTVYIY

-1842 STDATVIGVDTASDL
+1842 STDATVIGVDAASDL
-1857 TKTVSGVK
+1857 TKTVSGIK

-1873 VGTITVNGNLVI
+1873 VGTITVNGNPVI

-1916 NPITGLSSLTGLRK
+1916 NPITGLSSLTGLKK

-2027 QRYGIEA
+2027 QRYGVEA

-2042 FQKLNGIGNNEEILF
+2042 FQKLNGIGNNEEVLL

-2068 YANTQ
+2068 YGNIQ
-2073 MRINATGNM
+2073 QRINATGNT
-2082 LDKEFRY
+2082 LDKEFNH
-2089 LKHDWR
+2089 LQKNWQ

-2108 MRDQYKTDTAGI
+2108 MKDEYKTDTAGI
-2120 IDYTSNAWGVAYV
+2120 IDYTNNAYGVAYV
-2133 HEDEKIKMGNS
+2133 HENETVKLGNS
-2144 DGWYAGVVTNRF
+2144 SGWYAGAVTNRF
-2156 KFSDIGH
+2156 KFKDIGH
-2163 SKEDQTMLKAGVFK
+2163 SSEDQTMLKAGLFK

>member
-1 MTNNLRKAKKDLCAF
+1 MTNNLRKVKKDLCAF
-16 AKKCKDFK
+16 AKKYKDFK

-51 KNIDNQKQA
+51 KNIRDQKQT
-60 IHTSIKDIHQEV
+60 ISTSIKDIHHQAQEIR
-72 QKTREENNKL
+72 RENDKL
-82 LKKTNLE
+82 LKKENLE

-140 RSQNRF
+140 RSENRF
-146 ERNISPLSSNYDLLS
+146 ERSTSPLSSNYSLLS
-161 KSRNPRSATTSGRFG
+161 KSRNPKSATTSGRFG

-186 EKKQEPVASLN
+186 EKRQEPVGTLN
-197 IDASIKPKDVHKSP
+197 IDASIKPKEIHKYA

-216 VNVSAPVLAPLSIP
+216 INVNAPVLAPLSIP
-230 TVIPPTLT
+230 TVVPPTLT
-238 IPNPNPPVVKVK
+238 IPTPNPPVVKVDL
-250 IPEVNAKP
+250 PQPSAKP
-258 FLDFSFTNGA
+258 FVDFSFQNGTLGLITPTSYDEDVRYTPSSSRITNGEGH
-268 ISKWYVVNTVD
+268 T
-279 DQKKYTDDPTRFSD
+279 
-293 GENHSFW
+293 FW
-300 SGYNPTTGALVPQSG
+300 TGYNNTDKLVNASGVDNDALPNGYTKENIGRRVTNRTGALLYFNSG
-315 IDGTPSNI
+315 YRLGAKPAPEN
-323 GYINATSSIV
+323 
-333 VNPRDSVLFYF
+333 
-344 GSQFSGNNPD
+344 
-354 PDKRKFHIKNM
+354 KFQAQNFD
-365 NLYLAGDVGA
+365 LYLAGNIGN
-375 AGLTDG
+375 AGTTDG
-381 NKHGALGIH
+381 NHEGALGIH

-399 ITANMYGKSAFL
+399 VKAHLYGKAAFL
-411 SLETWWTGK
+411 SLETWWAGK
-420 IEFDE
+420 MEFDN
-425 TPGNKVKVNIT
+425 TPGKEVKVNIQKVPDVSGT
-436 KGHLTAPGAGDE
+436 GEE
-448 NTIFLIFPGT
+448 NTIFLIYPGT
-458 YPVVQDWSISRNGI
+458 YDRIKRENPNLGATK
-472 PLQRGGFIG
+472 QRGGFIG

-486 IETNKNIV
+486 IKTDKNIV
-494 YSVVGTQGSFEINS
+494 YSVLGAQGSFEIDS

-514 TGDENIVYSGFGYV
+514 TGNNNIVYSGYGYV
-528 PNWNNFVGKADV
+528 PNWNNLIGTGTKFVVDNLQK
-540 NGTMPG
+540 
-546 GTARI
+546 
-551 KDTNQTGMTPTVKL
+551 GMTPSIKL
-565 TEAPVVN
+565 SEPPIIN
-572 GNRNILLLFNDK
+572 GNKNIVLLFNDK
-584 MPDAESSR
+584 MDKT
-592 VSVWNQ
+592 SVAGINVYGG
-598 TNNPDW
+598 NNNNW

-610 IYQGQID
+610 IYQGEID
-617 ARGRIGTTSATTI
+617 ARARIGTDNASKEVES
-630 ATNNIGIYSK
+630 NIGIYSR
-640 SGQRGEEIINGQ
+640 SGQRGKETINGQ
-652 TAKIKTKEDLG
+652 VAQILPKEDLG
-663 ANVQINYEND
+663 AEDND
-673 PIHSLQINNI
+673 IIYNSDEIHSLQINNV
-683 DITFGKNSKDGIMI
+683 DITFGKNSKNGVMV
-697 ASERGTVIDVAKS
+697 ASERGTVIDVAMPGNLHS
-710 TNEHGKAIKDASGN
+710 TVVKDNSGN
-724 DISGK
+724 AMPGK
-729 SDSTTVDIMTTPIKD
+729 TDSTTVPIMTTPIKD
-744 YTLDGTA
+744 YEGTSPL
-751 TSLIA
+751 TA
-756 SANDTKNEVAT
+756 SYDDTANEVAT
-767 GTIIAYAEGTWK
+767 GTVIAYASGEWK
-779 NKDHVMTS
+779 NADHRMTTS
-787 NEAKGFEGKGSQ
+787 DAQKFEGKGSQ
-799 VNLGQ
+799 INIGQ

-809 ARYKDDTPLGS
+809 ARYKDYTPVGA
-820 TTKVESFPIAYVA
+820 TTKVESFPVAYVA
-833 KNGGEITAEK
+833 KNKGEITAEK

-875 AAGDDDTKPYLY
+875 AAIDDDTKPYLY
-887 KNIGGYAKTGTTT
+887 KNIGGYAKTGTA
-900 GSGSTITF
+900 GSTITF

-966 ATDDYS
+966 STDDYS

-981 GSNINFSGDTEL
+981 GSNINFSGHTDV
-993 TIADG
+993 TISDG
-998 ILMPGTAADYAAED
+998 ILMPGTAADYDGNDVSIA
-1012 SSNPANAVATAGK
+1012 PAGK
-1025 KYTGMSNMKI
+1025 KYTGMSNMD
-1035 KVEGNGVILRVT
+1035 VTVDGTGVILRVT
-1047 DGGTRT
+1047 EGGTT
-1053 DNKWTGPAGLIES
+1053 ADNKWTGPGGL
-1066 VEDDL
+1066 
-1071 KINRGNLTIGSG
+1071 LTGIKNDMHLNKLTVNPG
-1083 ADYKVY
+1083 ADYKVF
-1089 YKNGEYS
+1089 YKDGQYS
-1096 IQQSIDLDNSPVFDK
+1096 IEQSIDLDNATEFDR
-1111 IKFVREKIYIEPGVT
+1111 IKFLNEKIFIAPST
-1126 ISSASG
+1126 SITSTSG
-1132 KGMIVGSDTGATSNT
+1132 KGMIVGSYDSSNAPSNAS
-1147 QTGYVNQGNV
+1147 TGYVNNGTV
-1157 SITGGSPS
+1157 DISGGKASTTALSTSYGSI
-1165 TIALGTSF
+1165 
-1173 GEITNENKIA
+1173 ENNSSIKLDKGVA
-1183 VDNGLGVYGVN
+1183 VYGIN
-1194 GSKLLNDSN
+1194 GSKLVNETK
-1203 GNITISGTGVGM
+1203 GTIELSDKGVGM
-1215 AAFTSANKLQTYG
+1215 AAFTSGNNLQSYG
-1228 TDAKIANG
+1228 TDKKIAAG
-1236 TLSNTDKTLEV
+1236 TLGNTEKTLEI
-1247 ENKGTITVN
+1247 ENKGLIKSNAN
-1256 GNNGIGL
+1256 GSVGI
-1263 YGELNTITGAAA
+1263 YGELNTVTGAHSSI
-1275 GVEVGKAGTSH
+1275 EVGKAGTSH

-1291 AGKIVLSGNNSVGI
+1291 AGKIVLTGDNSVGI

-1312 AGAADPLQF
+1312 AGATDPLQF

-1381 SKNFELKYTGA
+1381 SKNFELKYSGA

-1611 SNDNRAGAQVTN
+1611 SNDNRTGAQVTN

-1873 VGTITVNGNLVI
+1873 VGTITVNGNPVI

-1955 DPYNATIRANPQIE
+1955 DPYNATIRANQQIE

-2027 QRYGIEA
+2027 QRYGVEA

-2120 IDYTSNAWGVAYV
+2120 IDYTSNAYGVAYV

-2203 MKRKFLVVD
+2203 MKRKFLIVD

-2304 AAYENELGKV
+2304 AAYENELGKI

-2378 RAIY
+2378 RVIY

>member
-186 EKKQEPVASLN
+186 EKRQEPVASLN

-238 IPNPNPPVVKVK
+238 IPTPNPPVVKVK

-279 DQKKYTDDPTRFSD
+279 DQATYTASPTKFTD

-300 SGYNPTTGALVPQSG
+300 SGYNPTTGTLVPKSG

-323 GYINATSSIV
+323 GYINAISSRAV
-333 VNPRDSVLFYF
+333 TPRDSVLFYF
-344 GSQFSGNNPD
+344 GSQFSGGNSDIN
-354 PDKRKFHIKNM
+354 KRKFHIKNM

-381 NKHGALGIH
+381 GKQGALGIH

-399 ITANMYGKSAFL
+399 VTANMYGKSAFL

-540 NGTMPG
+540 DGTMPG

-551 KDTNQTGMTPTVKL
+551 KDTNHTGMTPTVKL
-565 TEAPVVN
+565 TEAPIVN

-592 VSVWNQ
+592 LSVWDQ

-663 ANVQINYEND
+663 ANVNVKINYEND

-710 TNEHGKAIKDASGN
+710 TNEHGKAIKDTSGN

-751 TSLIA
+751 TSLVA
-756 SANDTKNEVAT
+756 SADDTKNEVAT

-779 NKDHVMTS
+779 NSDHVMTS
-787 NEAKGFEGKGSQ
+787 NEAKRFEGKGSQ

-854 AYADNSAKITLNGKV
+854 AYADNSAKITLDGAV

-875 AAGDDDTKPYLY
+875 AANDADTKPYLY
-887 KNIGGYAKTGTTT
+887 KNIGGYAKAGTTT

-915 GMGGFAQGSGSLVKF
+915 GMGGFAQGSGSLIKF

-945 IAWDGGK
+945 VAWDGGK

-966 ATDDYS
+966 STDDYS

-981 GSNINFSGDTEL
+981 GSNINFSGHTDV
-993 TIADG
+993 TISDG
-998 ILMPGTAADYAAED
+998 ILMPGTAADYDGNDVSIA
-1012 SSNPANAVATAGK
+1012 PAGK
-1025 KYTGMSNMKI
+1025 KYTGMSNMD
-1035 KVEGNGVILRVT
+1035 VTVDGTGVILRIT
-1047 DGGTRT
+1047 EGGTT
-1053 DNKWTGPAGLIES
+1053 ADNKWTGPGGL
-1066 VEDDL
+1066 
-1071 KINRGNLTIGSG
+1071 LTGIKNDMHLNKLTVNPG
-1083 ADYKVY
+1083 ADYKVF
-1089 YKNGEYS
+1089 YKDGQYS
-1096 IQQSIDLDNSPVFDK
+1096 IEQSIDLDNATEFDR
-1111 IKFVREKIYIEPGVT
+1111 IKFLNEKIFIAPST
-1126 ISSASG
+1126 SITSTSG
-1132 KGMIVGSDTGATSNT
+1132 KGMIVGSYDSTNAPSNAS
-1147 QTGYVNQGNV
+1147 TGYVNNGTV
-1157 SITGGSPS
+1157 DISGGKASTTALSTSYGSI
-1165 TIALGTSF
+1165 
-1173 GEITNENKIA
+1173 ENNSSIKLDKGVA
-1183 VDNGLGVYGVN
+1183 VYGIN
-1194 GSKLLNDSN
+1194 GSKLVNETK
-1203 GNITISGTGVGM
+1203 GTIELSDKGVGM
-1215 AAFTSANKLQTYG
+1215 AAFTSGNNLQSYG
-1228 TDAKIANG
+1228 TDKKIAAG
-1236 TLSNTDKTLEV
+1236 TLGSTEKTLEI
-1247 ENKGTITVN
+1247 ENKGLIKSNAN
-1256 GNNGIGL
+1256 GSVGI
-1263 YGELNTITGAAA
+1263 YGELNTVTGAHSSI
-1275 GVEVGKAGTSH
+1275 EVGKAGTSH

-1291 AGKIVLSGNNSVGI
+1291 AGKIVLTGDNSVGI

-1381 SKNFELKYTGA
+1381 SKNFELKYSGA

-1409 TSSMTNNMNIT
+1409 TSSMTNKMNIT

-1435 AKGTAGEINNQGN
+1435 AKGTAGDINNQGN

-1552 GIYVNGDN
+1552 GVYVNGDN

-1857 TKTVSGVK
+1857 TKTVSGIK

-1873 VGTITVNGNLVI
+1873 VGTITVNGNPVI

-1916 NPITGLSSLTGLRK
+1916 NPITGLSSLTGLKK

-2027 QRYGIEA
+2027 QRYGVEA

-2108 MRDQYKTDTAGI
+2108 MKDEYKTDTAGI
-2120 IDYTSNAWGVAYV
+2120 IDYTSNAYGVAYV

-2182 KDYNGALQWTIG
+2182 EDYNGALQWTIG

-2236 RMSERTHLRPYGMLK
+2236 RMSERTHLRPYGALK
-2251 MEYGRFNSIKE
+2251 MEYGRFNNIKE

-2304 AAYENELGKV
+2304 AAYENELGKI

>member
-176 YEKGYGISST
+176 YERGYGISST
-186 EKKQEPVASLN
+186 EKKQEPVGTLN
-197 IDASIKPKDVHKSP
+197 IDASIKPKEIHKYAI
-211 VAAPN
+211 AAPN
-216 VNVSAPVLAPLSIP
+216 INVNAPVLAPLSIP
-230 TVIPPTLT
+230 TVVPATLT
-238 IPNPNPPVVKVK
+238 IPTPNPPVVQVDL
-250 IPEVNAKP
+250 PQPSAKP
-258 FLDFSFTNGA
+258 FVDFSFQNGTLGLITPTSYDEDVRYTPSSSRITNGEGH
-268 ISKWYVVNTVD
+268 T
-279 DQKKYTDDPTRFSD
+279 
-293 GENHSFW
+293 FW
-300 SGYNPTTGALVPQSG
+300 TGYNTNGLVNASGVDNTTLPNGYTKENIGRRVTNRTGALLYFNSGHRLGAKPAPQ
-315 IDGTPSNI
+315 N
-323 GYINATSSIV
+323 
-333 VNPRDSVLFYF
+333 
-344 GSQFSGNNPD
+344 
-354 PDKRKFHIKNM
+354 KFQAQNFD
-365 NLYLAGDVGA
+365 LYLAGNIGN
-375 AGLTDG
+375 AGTTDG
-381 NKHGALGIH
+381 GHEGALGIH

-399 ITANMYGKSAFL
+399 VKAHLYGKAAFL
-411 SLETWWTGK
+411 SLETWWAGK
-420 IEFDE
+420 MEFDN
-425 TPGNKVKVNIT
+425 TPGKEVKINIESV
-436 KGHLTAPGAGDE
+436 PGVAGSGNE
-448 NTIFLIFPGT
+448 NTIFLIYPGSYGIVAT
-458 YPVVQDWSISRNGI
+458 QNNGARH
-472 PLQRGGFIG
+472 QRGGFTG
-481 KVDAD
+481 KVNAD
-486 IETNKNIV
+486 IKTDKNIV
-494 YSVVGTQGSFEINS
+494 YSVLGNQGSYEIDS
-508 KGKYNI
+508 SGKYNI
-514 TGDENIVYSGFGYV
+514 TGNENIVYSGYGYV
-528 PNWNNFVGKADV
+528 PNWNNFVGKGVVQD
-540 NGTMPG
+540 
-546 GTARI
+546 
-551 KDTNQTGMTPTVKL
+551 KHQTGMTPTIKL
-565 TEAPVVN
+565 TEAPIIN
-572 GNRNILLLFNDK
+572 GDRNIVLLFNDK
-584 MPDAESSR
+584 MDDTSAASMNVYP
-592 VSVWNQ
+592 
-598 TNNPDW
+598 TNDPNW
-604 KKSVIG
+604 RKSVIG
-610 IYQGQID
+610 IYQGEID
-617 ARGRIGTTSATTI
+617 ARARIGNNDATKVVE
-630 ATNNIGIYSK
+630 NNIGIYSR
-640 SGQRGEEIINGQ
+640 SGQRGEETINGQ
-652 TAKIKTKEDLG
+652 VAKFNTKTDLG
-663 ANVQINYEND
+663 AAGSTINYEDD

-683 DITFGKNSKDGIMI
+683 DITFGKNSKNGVMV
-697 ASERGTVIDVAKS
+697 ASERGTVIDVAMPNNLHS
-710 TNEHGKAIKDASGN
+710 NVVKDNSGN
-724 DISGK
+724 AMSGK
-729 SDSTTVDIMTTPIKD
+729 TDSTTVPIMTTPIKD
-744 YTLDGTA
+744 YEGTSPL
-751 TSLIA
+751 TA
-756 SANDTKNEVAT
+756 SYNDTTNQVAT
-767 GTIIAYAEGTWK
+767 GTVIAYAAGDWK
-779 NKDHVMTS
+779 NADHRMTTS
-787 NEAKGFEGKGSQ
+787 DAQNFEGKGSQ
-799 VNLGQ
+799 INIGK
-804 DVVMS
+804 DVIMS
-809 ARYKDDTPLGS
+809 ARYKDYTPAGS
-820 TTKVESFPIAYVA
+820 TTKVESFPAAYVA
-833 KNGGEITAEK
+833 KDSGIITAAG

-854 AYADNSAKITLNGKV
+854 AYADNNAKITLDKAA

-875 AAGDDDTKPYLY
+875 AASDDATKPYLY
-887 KNIGGYAKTGTTT
+887 KNIGGYANKGAD
-900 GSGSTITF
+900 GGSTITF
-908 KDDVKIH
+908 GDDVKVH
-915 GMGGFAQGSGSLVKF
+915 GIGGFSNGAGSVIKF
-930 EGTKNEIYSA
+930 EGTNNEIYSA

-945 IAWDGGK
+945 IALDGGK

-966 ATDDYS
+966 PDDDYS

-981 GSNINFSGDTEL
+981 GSNINFSGHTDV
-993 TIADG
+993 TISDG
-998 ILMPGTAADYAAED
+998 ILMPGTAADYDGNDVSIA
-1012 SSNPANAVATAGK
+1012 PAGK
-1025 KYTGMSNMKI
+1025 KYTGMGNMD
-1035 KVEGNGVILRVT
+1035 VTVDGTGVILRIT
-1047 DGGTRT
+1047 EGGTT
-1053 DNKWTGPAGLIES
+1053 ADNKWTGPGGL
-1066 VEDDL
+1066 
-1071 KINRGNLTIGSG
+1071 LTGIKNDMHLNKLTVNPG
-1083 ADYKVY
+1083 ADYKVF
-1089 YKNGEYS
+1089 YKDGQYS
-1096 IQQSIDLDNSPVFDK
+1096 IEQSIDLDNATEFDR
-1111 IKFVREKIYIEPGVT
+1111 IKFLNEKIFIAPST
-1126 ISSASG
+1126 SITSTSG
-1132 KGMIVGSDTGATSNT
+1132 KGMIVGSYDSSNAPSNAS
-1147 QTGYVNQGNV
+1147 TGYVNNGTV
-1157 SITGGSPS
+1157 DISGGKASTTALSTSYGSI
-1165 TIALGTSF
+1165 
-1173 GEITNENKIA
+1173 ENNSSIKLDKGVA
-1183 VDNGLGVYGVN
+1183 VYGIN
-1194 GSKLLNDSN
+1194 GSKLVNETK
-1203 GNITISGTGVGM
+1203 GTIELSDKGVGM
-1215 AAFTSANKLQTYG
+1215 AAFTSGNNLQSYG
-1228 TDAKIANG
+1228 TDKKIAAG
-1236 TLSNTDKTLEV
+1236 TLGSTEKTLEI
-1247 ENKGTITVN
+1247 ENKGLIKSNAN
-1256 GNNGIGL
+1256 GSVGI
-1263 YGELNTITGAAA
+1263 YGELNTVTGAHPSI
-1275 GVEVGKAGTSH
+1275 EVGKAGTSH

-1291 AGKIVLSGNNSVGI
+1291 AGKIVLTGNNSVGI

-1381 SKNFELKYTGA
+1381 SKNFELKYSGA

-1409 TSSMTNNMNIT
+1409 TSSMTNKMNIT

-1435 AKGTAGEINNQGN
+1435 AKGTAGDINNQGN

-1538 LTGGTINVG
+1538 LTAGTINIG

-1560 QTVTAHSG
+1560 QIVTAHSG

-1596 IGNINNLGDETVYIY
+1596 IGSINNLGNDTVYIY

-1842 STDATVIGVDTASDL
+1842 STDATVIGVDAASDL
-1857 TKTVSGVK
+1857 TKTVSGIK

-1873 VGTITVNGNLVI
+1873 VGTITVNGNPVI

-1916 NPITGLSSLTGLRK
+1916 NPITGLSSLTGLKK

-2027 QRYGIEA
+2027 QRYGVEA

-2108 MRDQYKTDTAGI
+2108 MKDEYKTDTAGI
-2120 IDYTSNAWGVAYV
+2120 IDYTSNAYGVAYV

-2304 AAYENELGKV
+2304 AAYENELGKI

>member
-51 KNIDNQKQA
+51 KNIRDQKQT
-60 IHTSIKDIHQEV
+60 ISTSIKDIHHQAQEI
-72 QKTREENNKL
+72 RNENEKL
-82 LKKTNLE
+82 LKKENLE

-186 EKKQEPVASLN
+186 EKRQEPVASLN

-216 VNVSAPVLAPLSIP
+216 INIAAPVLAPLSIP
-230 TVIPPTLT
+230 TVVPATLT
-238 IPNPNPPVVKVK
+238 IPTPNPPVVQ
-250 IPEVNAKP
+250 VNLPQPSAKP
-258 FLDFSFTNGA
+258 FVDFSFQNGTLGLITPTSYDEDVRYTPSSSRITNGEGH
-268 ISKWYVVNTVD
+268 T
-279 DQKKYTDDPTRFSD
+279 
-293 GENHSFW
+293 FW
-300 SGYNPTTGALVPQSG
+300 TGYNTNGLVNASGVDNTTLPNGYTKENIGRRVTNRTGALLYFNSGHRLGAKPAPQ
-315 IDGTPSNI
+315 N
-323 GYINATSSIV
+323 
-333 VNPRDSVLFYF
+333 
-344 GSQFSGNNPD
+344 
-354 PDKRKFHIKNM
+354 KFQAQNFD
-365 NLYLAGDVGA
+365 LYLAGNIGN
-375 AGLTDG
+375 AGTTDG
-381 NKHGALGIH
+381 GHEGALGIH

-399 ITANMYGKSAFL
+399 VKAHLYGKAAFL
-411 SLETWWTGK
+411 SLETWWAGK
-420 IEFDE
+420 MEFDN
-425 TPGNKVKVNIT
+425 TPGKEVKVNIESV
-436 KGHLTAPGAGDE
+436 PGVAGSGNE
-448 NTIFLIFPGT
+448 NTIFFIYPGSYGIVAT
-458 YPVVQDWSISRNGI
+458 QNNGARH
-472 PLQRGGFIG
+472 QRGGFTG
-481 KVDAD
+481 KVNAD
-486 IETNKNIV
+486 IKTDKNIV
-494 YSVVGTQGSFEINS
+494 YSVLGNQGSYEIDS
-508 KGKYNI
+508 SGKYNI
-514 TGDENIVYSGFGYV
+514 TGNENIVYSGYGYV
-528 PNWNNFVGKADV
+528 PNWNNFVGKGVVQD
-540 NGTMPG
+540 
-546 GTARI
+546 
-551 KDTNQTGMTPTVKL
+551 KHQTGMTPTIKL
-565 TEAPVVN
+565 TEAPIIN
-572 GNRNILLLFNDK
+572 GDRNIVLLFNDK
-584 MPDAESSR
+584 MDDTSAASMN
-592 VSVWNQ
+592 VYT
-598 TNNPDW
+598 TNDLNW
-604 KKSVIG
+604 RKSVIG
-610 IYQGQID
+610 IYQGEID
-617 ARGRIGTTSATTI
+617 ARARIGNNDATRVVE
-630 ATNNIGIYSK
+630 NNIGIYSR
-640 SGQRGEEIINGQ
+640 SGQRGQETINGQ
-652 TAKIKTKEDLG
+652 VAKFNTKTDLG
-663 ANVQINYEND
+663 AAGSTINYEDD

-683 DITFGKNSKDGIMI
+683 DITFGKNSKNGVMV
-697 ASERGTVIDVAKS
+697 ASERGTVIDVAMPNNLHS
-710 TNEHGKAIKDASGN
+710 NVVKDNSGN
-724 DISGK
+724 AMSGK
-729 SDSTTVDIMTTPIKD
+729 TDSTTVPIMTTPIKD
-744 YTLDGTA
+744 YEGTSPL
-751 TSLIA
+751 TA
-756 SANDTKNEVAT
+756 SYNDTANQVAT
-767 GTIIAYAEGTWK
+767 GTVIAYAAGEWK
-779 NKDHVMTS
+779 NADHGMTTS
-787 NEAKGFEGKGSQ
+787 DAKRFGGKGSQ
-799 VNLGQ
+799 VNLGKN
-804 DVVMS
+804 VIMS
-809 ARYKDDTPLGS
+809 ARYKDYTPAGS
-820 TTKVESFPIAYVA
+820 TTKVESFPVAYVA
-833 KNGGEITAEK
+833 KDSGIVTAAG

-854 AYADNSAKITLNGKV
+854 AYADNNAKITLNDKV

-875 AAGDDDTKPYLY
+875 AASDDATKPYLY
-887 KNIGGYAKTGTTT
+887 KNIGGYANKGAD
-900 GSGSTITF
+900 GGSTITF
-908 KDDVKIH
+908 GGDVKVRGI
-915 GMGGFAQGSGSLVKF
+915 GGFSNGTGSVIKF
-930 EGTKNEIYSA
+930 EGTNNEIYSA

-945 IAWDGGK
+945 IALDGGK

-966 ATDDYS
+966 STDDYS

-981 GSNINFSGDTEL
+981 GSNINFSGHTDV
-993 TIADG
+993 TISDG
-998 ILMPGTAADYAAED
+998 ILMPGTAADYDGNDVSIA
-1012 SSNPANAVATAGK
+1012 PAGK
-1025 KYTGMSNMKI
+1025 KYTGMSNMD
-1035 KVEGNGVILRVT
+1035 VTVDGTGVILRIT
-1047 DGGTRT
+1047 EGGTT
-1053 DNKWTGPAGLIES
+1053 ADNKWTGPGGL
-1066 VEDDL
+1066 
-1071 KINRGNLTIGSG
+1071 LTGIKNDMHLNKLTVNPG
-1083 ADYKVY
+1083 ADYKVF
-1089 YKNGEYS
+1089 YKDGQYS
-1096 IQQSIDLDNSPVFDK
+1096 IEQSIDLDNATEFDR
-1111 IKFVREKIYIEPGVT
+1111 IKFLNEKIFIAPST
-1126 ISSASG
+1126 SITSTSG
-1132 KGMIVGSDTGATSNT
+1132 KGMIVGSYDSSNAPSNAS
-1147 QTGYVNQGNV
+1147 TGYVNNGTV
-1157 SITGGSPS
+1157 DISGGTASTTALSTSYGSI
-1165 TIALGTSF
+1165 
-1173 GEITNENKIA
+1173 ENNSSIKLDKGVA
-1183 VDNGLGVYGVN
+1183 VYGIN
-1194 GSKLLNDSN
+1194 GSKLVNETK
-1203 GNITISGTGVGM
+1203 GTIELSDKGVGM
-1215 AAFTSANKLQTYG
+1215 AAFTSGNNLQSYG
-1228 TDAKIANG
+1228 TDKKIAAG
-1236 TLSNTDKTLEV
+1236 TLGNTEKTLEI
-1247 ENKGTITVN
+1247 ENKGLIKSNAN
-1256 GNNGIGL
+1256 GSVGI
-1263 YGELNTITGAAA
+1263 YGELNTVTGAHSSI
-1275 GVEVGKAGTSH
+1275 EVGKAGTSH

-1291 AGKIVLSGNNSVGI
+1291 AGKIVLTGDNSVGI

-1312 AGAADPLQF
+1312 AGATDPLQF

-1409 TSSMTNNMNIT
+1409 ASSMTNKMNIT

-1435 AKGTAGEINNQGN
+1435 AKGTAGDINNQGN

-1470 TLPNPLDAASKK
+1470 TLPNPLDDASKK

-1503 GKYSVGIYGHQVE
+1503 GKYSVGIYGHQIE

-1538 LTGGTINVG
+1538 LTAGTINIG

-1560 QTVTAHSG
+1560 QIVTAHSG

-1582 EKGTGSAGNKIVSN
+1582 EKGTGSAGNKIISN
-1596 IGNINNLGDETVYIY
+1596 IGSINNLGNDTVYIY

-1873 VGTITVNGNLVI
+1873 VGTITVNGNPVI

-1916 NPITGLSSLTGLRK
+1916 NPITGLSSLTGLKK

-2027 QRYGIEA
+2027 QRYGVEA

-2120 IDYTSNAWGVAYV
+2120 IDYTSNAYGVAYV

-2236 RMSERTHLRPYGMLK
+2236 RMSERTHLRPYGALK

>member
-42 NNLFSAETN
+42 HNLFSAETD
-51 KNIDNQKQA
+51 KNIKNQKQT
-60 IHTSIKDIHQEV
+60 IFTSIKDIQSNIE
-72 QKTREENNKL
+72 KTRKENNKL
-82 LKKTNLE
+82 LKDTNLE

-161 KSRNPRSATTSGRFG
+161 KSRNPRSATTSGRYG

-186 EKKQEPVASLN
+186 EKRQEPVASLN
-197 IDASIKPKDVHKSP
+197 IDASIKPKDVHKNP

-238 IPNPNPPVVKVK
+238 IPTPNPPVVKVK

-279 DQKKYTDDPTRFSD
+279 DQATYTASPTKFTD

-300 SGYNPTTGALVPQSG
+300 SGYNPTTGTLVPKSG

-592 VSVWNQ
+592 LSVWDQ

-663 ANVQINYEND
+663 ANVNVKINYEND

-710 TNEHGKAIKDASGN
+710 TNEHGKAIKDTSGN

-751 TSLIA
+751 TSLVA
-756 SANDTKNEVAT
+756 SADDTKNEVAT

-779 NKDHVMTS
+779 NSDHVMTS
-787 NEAKGFEGKGSQ
+787 NEAKRFEGKGSQ

-854 AYADNSAKITLNGKV
+854 AYADNSAKITLDGKV
-869 TAVDEW
+869 TAIDEW
-875 AAGDDDTKPYLY
+875 AANDADTKPYLY
-887 KNIGGYAKTGTTT
+887 KNIGGYAKAGTAT
-900 GSGSTITF
+900 GSGSTVTF

-930 EGTKNEIYSA
+930 EGSNNEIHSA

-945 IAWDGGK
+945 VAWDGGK

-966 ATDDYS
+966 STDDYS

-981 GSNINFSGDTEL
+981 GSNINFSGHTDV
-993 TIADG
+993 TISDG
-998 ILMPGTAADYAAED
+998 ILMPGTAADYDGNDVSIA
-1012 SSNPANAVATAGK
+1012 PAGK
-1025 KYTGMSNMKI
+1025 KYTGMSNMD
-1035 KVEGNGVILRVT
+1035 VTVDGTGVILRIT
-1047 DGGTRT
+1047 EGGTT
-1053 DNKWTGPAGLIES
+1053 ADNKWTGPGGL
-1066 VEDDL
+1066 
-1071 KINRGNLTIGSG
+1071 LTGIKNDMHLNKLTVNPG
-1083 ADYKVY
+1083 ADYKVF
-1089 YKNGEYS
+1089 YKDGQYS
-1096 IQQSIDLDNSPVFDK
+1096 IEQSIDLDNATEFDR
-1111 IKFVREKIYIEPGVT
+1111 IKFLNEKIFIAPST
-1126 ISSASG
+1126 SITSTSG
-1132 KGMIVGSDTGATSNT
+1132 KGMIVGSYDSSNAPSNAS
-1147 QTGYVNQGNV
+1147 TGYVNNGTV
-1157 SITGGSPS
+1157 DISGGTASTTALSTSYGSI
-1165 TIALGTSF
+1165 
-1173 GEITNENKIA
+1173 ENNSSIKLDKGVA
-1183 VDNGLGVYGVN
+1183 VYGIN
-1194 GSKLLNDSN
+1194 GSKLVNETK
-1203 GNITISGTGVGM
+1203 GTIELSDKGVGM
-1215 AAFTSANKLQTYG
+1215 AAFTSGNNLQSYG
-1228 TDAKIANG
+1228 TDKKIAAG
-1236 TLSNTDKTLEV
+1236 TLGSTEKTLEI
-1247 ENKGTITVN
+1247 ENKGLIKSNAN
-1256 GNNGIGL
+1256 GSVGI
-1263 YGELNTITGAAA
+1263 YGELNTVTGAHSSI
-1275 GVEVGKAGTSH
+1275 EVGKAGTSH

-1291 AGKIVLSGNNSVGI
+1291 AGKIVLTGDNSVGI

-1409 TSSMTNNMNIT
+1409 ASSMTNNMNIT

-1611 SNDNRAGAQVTN
+1611 SNDNRTGAQVTN

-1873 VGTITVNGNLVI
+1873 VGTITVNGNPVI

-2027 QRYGIEA
+2027 QRYGVEA

-2120 IDYTSNAWGVAYV
+2120 IDYTSNAYGVAYV

-2182 KDYNGALQWTIG
+2182 KDYNGALHWTIG

-2304 AAYENELGKV
+2304 AAYENELGKI

>member
-72 QKTREENNKL
+72 QKTREGNNKL

-176 YEKGYGISST
+176 YERGYGISST
-186 EKKQEPVASLN
+186 EKKQEPVGTLN
-197 IDASIKPKDVHKSP
+197 IDASIKPKEIHKYAI
-211 VAAPN
+211 AAPN
-216 VNVSAPVLAPLSIP
+216 ISVSAPALNPLTIP
-230 TVIPPTLT
+230 AVVPPTLT
-238 IPNPNPPVVKVK
+238 VPKPNPPKVNVKL
-250 IPEVNAKP
+250 PAPNADP
-258 FLDFSFTNGA
+258 FVDFSYQNGV
-268 ISKWYVVNTVD
+268 IIQGL
-279 DQKKYTDDPTRFSD
+279 QKSRKSDYNVTYSPTAAPGSWFSD
-293 GENHSFW
+293 GGNHEFW
-300 SGYNPTTGALVPQSG
+300 LGYKPTSATAGTLVPEYGIDNNRNTNGYGINNVWLTPTPIPTNQRIGALFYYKTNPNVSG
-315 IDGTPSNI
+315 RP
-323 GYINATSSIV
+323 
-333 VNPRDSVLFYF
+333 DSEAA
-344 GSQFSGNNPD
+344 FS
-354 PDKRKFHIKNM
+354 IKNM
-365 NLYLAGDVGA
+365 KLHLAGDIGSS
-375 AGLTDG
+375 GKSYGYTG
-381 NKHGALGIH
+381 FPKKKGALGIH
-390 TVWNGKLSN
+390 GVWNGELSN
-399 ITANMYGKSAFL
+399 IEANLYGKAAFL
-411 SLETWWTGK
+411 SLETWHAGK
-420 IEFDE
+420 IKFDE
-425 TPGNKVKVNIT
+425 TNGIKVNIT
-436 KGHLTAPGAGDE
+436 KANLIETGAGDN
-448 NTIFLIFPGT
+448 NTIFFIYPGT
-458 YPVVQDWSISRNGI
+458 YDRIKRENTTAGATK
-472 PLQRGGFIG
+472 QRGGFVG

-486 IETNKNIV
+486 IKTNKNIV
-494 YSVVGTQGSFEINS
+494 YSVLGVQGSYEIDS
-508 KGKYNI
+508 KGTYNI
-514 TGDENIVYSGFGYV
+514 TGNENIVYSGYGYV
-528 PNWNNFVGKADV
+528 PNWNNLL
-540 NGTMPG
+540 GT
-546 GTARI
+546 GT
-551 KDTNQTGMTPTVKL
+551 KVVEDKLKTGMTPSIKL
-565 TEAPVVN
+565 TVAPIVN
-572 GNRNILLLFNDK
+572 GNNNVVLLFNSMMPKAQSEDINVYDK
-584 MPDAESSR
+584 R
-592 VSVWNQ
+592 NQ
-598 TNNPDW
+598 PQVDLWQSTP
-604 KKSVIG
+604 VG
-610 IYQGQID
+610 IYQGEILAKAQ
-617 ARGRIGTTSATTI
+617 IGTTELTPGSMAEG
-630 ATNNIGIYSK
+630 NVGIYSR
-640 SGQRGEEIINGQ
+640 SGQRGEDTKLG
-652 TAKIKTKEDLG
+652 AKIVPSSDLG
-663 ANVQINYEND
+663 ATDTDIKYDND
-673 PIHSLQINNI
+673 AIHSLQINNI
-683 DITFGKNSKDGIMI
+683 DINFGKYSKNGVMI
-697 ASERGTVIDVAKS
+697 AAERGTVIDVAKDSNSHS
-710 TNEHGKAIKDASGN
+710 TEVKDKNGVN
-724 DISGK
+724 VTTGEIDN
-729 SDSTTVDIMTTPIKD
+729 TTVKIMSKTDVIKD
-744 YTLDGTA
+744 YAGTA
-751 TSLIA
+751 PLKA
-756 SANDTKNEVAT
+756 SYDDSKNEVAT
-767 GTIIAYAEGTWK
+767 GTIIAYASGKW
-779 NKDHVMTS
+779 DHEFPSSSAQNFTGQGSQINIGRNVVMT
-787 NEAKGFEGKGSQ
+787 
-799 VNLGQ
+799 
-804 DVVMS
+804 
-809 ARYKDDTPLGS
+809 ARYKDYTPAGS
-820 TTKVESFPIAYVA
+820 TTKVESFPVAYVA
-833 KNGGEITAEK
+833 KDSGIVTAAG

-854 AYADNSAKITLNGKV
+854 AYADNNAKITLDKAV

-875 AAGDDDTKPYLY
+875 AASDDATKPYLY
-887 KNIGGYAKTGTTT
+887 KNIGGYANKGAD
-900 GSGSTITF
+900 GGSTITF
-908 KDDVKIH
+908 GDDVKVH
-915 GMGGFAQGSGSLVKF
+915 GIGGFSNGAGSVIKF
-930 EGTKNEIYSA
+930 EGTNNEIYSA

-945 IAWDGGK
+945 IALDGGK

-966 ATDDYS
+966 PDDDYS

-981 GSNINFSGDTEL
+981 GSNINFSGHTDV
-993 TIADG
+993 TISDG
-998 ILMPGTAADYAAED
+998 ILMPGTAADYDGNDVSIA
-1012 SSNPANAVATAGK
+1012 PAGK
-1025 KYTGMSNMKI
+1025 KYTGMGNMD
-1035 KVEGNGVILRVT
+1035 VTVDGTGVILRIT
-1047 DGGTRT
+1047 EGGTT
-1053 DNKWTGPAGLIES
+1053 ADNKWTGPGGL
-1066 VEDDL
+1066 
-1071 KINRGNLTIGSG
+1071 LTGIKNDMHLNKLTVNPG
-1083 ADYKVY
+1083 ADYKVF
-1089 YKNGEYS
+1089 YKDGQYS
-1096 IQQSIDLDNSPVFDK
+1096 IEQSIDLDNATEFDR
-1111 IKFVREKIYIEPGVT
+1111 IKFLNEKIFIAPST
-1126 ISSASG
+1126 SITSTSG
-1132 KGMIVGSDTGATSNT
+1132 KGMIVGSYDSSNAPSNAS
-1147 QTGYVNQGNV
+1147 TGYVNNGTV
-1157 SITGGSPS
+1157 DISGGKASTTALSTSYGSI
-1165 TIALGTSF
+1165 
-1173 GEITNENKIA
+1173 ENNSSIKLDKGVA
-1183 VDNGLGVYGVN
+1183 VYGIN
-1194 GSKLLNDSN
+1194 GSKLVNETK
-1203 GNITISGTGVGM
+1203 GTIELSDKGVGM
-1215 AAFTSANKLQTYG
+1215 AAFTSGNNLQSYG
-1228 TDAKIANG
+1228 TDKKIAAG
-1236 TLSNTDKTLEV
+1236 TLGSTEKTLEI
-1247 ENKGTITVN
+1247 ENKGLIKSNAN
-1256 GNNGIGL
+1256 GSVGI
-1263 YGELNTITGAAA
+1263 YGELNTVTGAHPSI
-1275 GVEVGKAGTSH
+1275 EVGKAGTSH

-1291 AGKIVLSGNNSVGI
+1291 AGKIVLTGNNSVGI

-1381 SKNFELKYTGA
+1381 SKNFELKYSGA

-1409 TSSMTNNMNIT
+1409 ASSMTNKMNIT

-1538 LTGGTINVG
+1538 LTAGTINIG

-1560 QTVTAHSG
+1560 QIVTAHSG

-1596 IGNINNLGDETVYIY
+1596 IGSINNLGNDTVYIY

-1873 VGTITVNGNLVI
+1873 VGTITVNGNPVI

-2027 QRYGIEA
+2027 QRYGVEA

-2120 IDYTSNAWGVAYV
+2120 IDYTSNAYGVAYV

-2236 RMSERTHLRPYGMLK
+2236 RMSERTHLRPYGALK
-2251 MEYGRFNSIKE
+2251 MEYGRFNNIKE

-2304 AAYENELGKV
+2304 AAYENELGKI

>member
-1 MTNNLRKAKKDLCAF
+1 MTNNLRRVKKDLRSF
-16 AKKCKDFK
+16 AKRCQEFK

-33 LITGAVNIS
+33 LITGLVNIS
-42 NNLFSAETN
+42 QNLFSAE
-51 KNIDNQKQA
+51 IDKQIEGQKQE
-60 IHTSIKDIHQEV
+60 ISTSIKDFSSRISEA
-72 QKTREENNKL
+72 KRENNKL
-82 LKKTNLE
+82 LKDTNLE

-128 KSEKYPYEGKFE
+128 KSKKYPYEGKFE
-140 RSQNRF
+140 RSENKF
-146 ERNISPLSSNYDLLS
+146 ERATSPLSSNYDLLS
-161 KSRNPRSATTSGRFG
+161 KSSNPRSATTSGRYG

-186 EKKQEPVASLN
+186 EKRQEPVASLN

-238 IPNPNPPVVKVK
+238 IPTPNPPVVKVK

-279 DQKKYTDDPTRFSD
+279 DQATYTASPTKFTD

-323 GYINATSSIV
+323 GYINANSSRV
-333 VNPRDSVLFYF
+333 VTPRDSVLFYY
-344 GSQFSGNNPD
+344 GSQFSGGNSDIN
-354 PDKRKFHIKNM
+354 KRKFHIKNM

-375 AGLTDG
+375 AGRTDG
-381 NKHGALGIH
+381 GKQGALGIH

-399 ITANMYGKSAFL
+399 VTANMYGKSAFL

-425 TPGNKVKVNIT
+425 TPGNEVKVNIT
-436 KGHLTAPGAGDE
+436 KGHLTAPGAGDQ

-458 YPVVQDWSISRNGI
+458 YSVVQNWSASFGV

-551 KDTNQTGMTPTVKL
+551 KDTNHTGMTPTVKL
-565 TEAPVVN
+565 TEAPIIN

-584 MPDAESSR
+584 MPDAESSGL
-592 VSVWNQ
+592 SVWNQ
-598 TNNPDW
+598 TNNSDW

-710 TNEHGKAIKDASGN
+710 TNEHSKAIKDASGN

-751 TSLIA
+751 TSLVA
-756 SANDTKNEVAT
+756 SADDTRNEVAT

-779 NKDHVMTS
+779 NSDHVMTS
-787 NEAKGFEGKGSQ
+787 NEAKRFEGKGSQ

-854 AYADNSAKITLNGKV
+854 AYADNSAKITLDGAV

-875 AAGDDDTKPYLY
+875 AANDADTKPYLY
-887 KNIGGYAKTGTTT
+887 KNIGGYAKAGTAT
-900 GSGSTITF
+900 GSGSTVTF
-908 KDDVKIH
+908 KDNIKIH

-930 EGTKNEIYSA
+930 EGSNNEIYSA

-945 IAWDGGK
+945 VAWDGGK

-966 ATDDYS
+966 STDDYS
-972 GVVPFLADA
+972 GVVPFLANT
-981 GSNINFSGDTEL
+981 GSNINFSGNTEL
-993 TIADG
+993 TISDG

-1012 SSNPANAVATAGK
+1012 SSNPANAAATAGK

-1053 DNKWTGPAGLIES
+1053 DNKWTGPTGLIES

-1071 KINRGNLTIGSG
+1071 KINRGNLTIGTG

-1096 IQQSIDLDNSPVFDK
+1096 IQRDIDLDNAPIFDK
-1111 IKFVREKIYIEPGVT
+1111 IKFVREKIFIDPGITV
-1126 ISSASG
+1126 SSATG
-1132 KGMIVGSDTGATSNT
+1132 KGMIVGSDAGATSNT
-1147 QTGYVNQGNV
+1147 QTGYVNEGNV
-1157 SITGGSPS
+1157 AITGGSAS
-1165 TIALGTSF
+1165 TIALSTSY
-1173 GEITNENKIA
+1173 GEIINKNTIT
-1183 VDNGLGVYGVN
+1183 VDNGLGAYGVN
-1194 GSKLLNDSN
+1194 GSKLLNDTN

-1215 AAFTSANKLQTYG
+1215 AAFTSANKLQSYG
-1228 TDAKIANG
+1228 TDAKISNG
-1236 TLSNTDKTLEV
+1236 SLSNTDKTLEV
-1247 ENKGTITVN
+1247 ENKGAITVN

-1263 YGELNTITGAAA
+1263 YGELNTITGAHPSI
-1275 GVEVGKAGTSH
+1275 EVGKAGTSH

-1291 AGKIVLSGNNSVGI
+1291 AGKIILTGNNSVGI

-1381 SKNFELKYTGA
+1381 SKNFELKYSGA

-1409 TSSMTNNMNIT
+1409 TSSMTNKMNIT

-1435 AKGTAGEINNQGN
+1435 AKGTAGDINNQGN

-1470 TLPNPLDAASKK
+1470 TLPNPLDAVSKK

-1538 LTGGTINVG
+1538 LTAGTINVG

-1596 IGNINNLGDETVYIY
+1596 IGSINNLGNDTVYIY

-1842 STDATVIGVDTASDL
+1842 STDATVIGVDAASDL
-1857 TKTVSGVK
+1857 TKTVSGIK

-1873 VGTITVNGNLVI
+1873 VGTITVNGNPVI

-1916 NPITGLSSLTGLRK
+1916 NPITGLSSLTGLKK

-2027 QRYGIEA
+2027 QRYGVEA

-2089 LKHDWR
+2089 LKNEWR
-2095 NPSKQNNKIKVFG
+2095 NPSKQNNKVKIFG

-2120 IDYTSNAWGVAYV
+2120 HDYESNAYGVAYV
-2133 HEDEKIKMGNS
+2133 HEDETVKLGNS
-2144 DGWYAGVVTNRF
+2144 SGWYAGAVNNSF
-2156 KFSDIGH
+2156 KFKDIGK
-2163 SKEDQTMLKAGVFK
+2163 SRENQTMLKAGIFK
-2177 TMSPK
+2177 TMSPYT
-2182 KDYNGALQWTIG
+2182 DHNGSLRWTVA
-2194 GDVFAGINN
+2194 GDVFLGKNE
-2203 MKRKFLVVD
+2203 MKRRFLVVD
-2212 DVFEAKS
+2212 DIFSAKS
-2219 NYNSYG
+2219 DYTSYG
-2225 AALKTDLGYDI
+2225 AAFKTDLGYDI
-2236 RMSERTHLRPYGMLK
+2236 RMSERTHLRPYGALK
-2251 MEYGRFNSIKE
+2251 MEYGRFSNIKE
-2262 DSGQMRLEVKGNDYF
+2262 DDGEVRLEVKGNDYF
-2277 SVKPEAGVEFKYVQ
+2277 SVKPEVGVEFKYVQ
-2291 PLAVRTN
+2291 PMAVRTN
-2298 LTVGLT
+2298 LSVGLT

>member
-33 LITGAVNIS
+33 LITGVVNIS

-161 KSRNPRSATTSGRFG
+161 KSRNPRSATTSGRYG

-186 EKKQEPVASLN
+186 EKRQEPVASLN
-197 IDASIKPKDVHKSP
+197 IDASIKPKDVHKNP

-238 IPNPNPPVVKVK
+238 IPTPNPPVVKVK
-250 IPEVNAKP
+250 IPEVSAKP

-279 DQKKYTDDPTRFSD
+279 DQATYTASPTKFTD

-300 SGYNPTTGALVPQSG
+300 SGYNPTTGTLVPQSG

-540 NGTMPG
+540 DGTMPG

-551 KDTNQTGMTPTVKL
+551 KDTNHTGMTPTVKL
-565 TEAPVVN
+565 TEAPIVN

-592 VSVWNQ
+592 LSVWDQ

-663 ANVQINYEND
+663 ANVNVKINYEND

-710 TNEHGKAIKDASGN
+710 TNEHSKAIKDTSGN

-751 TSLIA
+751 TSLVA
-756 SANDTKNEVAT
+756 SADDTKNEVAT

-779 NKDHVMTS
+779 NSDHVMTS
-787 NEAKGFEGKGSQ
+787 NEAKRFEGKGSQ

-809 ARYKDDTPLGS
+809 ARYKDDTPSGS

-887 KNIGGYAKTGTTT
+887 KNIGGYAKTGTA
-900 GSGSTITF
+900 GSTITF

-966 ATDDYS
+966 STDDYS

-981 GSNINFSGDTEL
+981 GSNINFSGHTDV
-993 TIADG
+993 TISDG
-998 ILMPGTAADYAAED
+998 ILMPGTAADYNGNDVSIA
-1012 SSNPANAVATAGK
+1012 PAGK
-1025 KYTGMSNMKI
+1025 KYTGMGNMD
-1035 KVEGNGVILRVT
+1035 VTVDGTGVILRIT
-1047 DGGTRT
+1047 EGGTT
-1053 DNKWTGPAGLIES
+1053 ADNKWTGPGGL
-1066 VEDDL
+1066 
-1071 KINRGNLTIGSG
+1071 LTGIKNDMHLNKLTVNPG
-1083 ADYKVY
+1083 ADYKVF
-1089 YKNGEYS
+1089 YKDGQYS
-1096 IQQSIDLDNSPVFDK
+1096 IEQSIDLDNATEFDR
-1111 IKFVREKIYIEPGVT
+1111 IKFLNEKIFIAPST
-1126 ISSASG
+1126 SITSTSG
-1132 KGMIVGSDTGATSNT
+1132 KGMIVGSYDSSNAPSNAS
-1147 QTGYVNQGNV
+1147 TGYVNNGTV
-1157 SITGGSPS
+1157 DISGGKASTTALSTSYGSI
-1165 TIALGTSF
+1165 
-1173 GEITNENKIA
+1173 ENNSSIKLDKGVA
-1183 VDNGLGVYGVN
+1183 VYGIN
-1194 GSKLLNDSN
+1194 GSKLVNETK
-1203 GNITISGTGVGM
+1203 GTIELSDKGVGM
-1215 AAFTSANKLQTYG
+1215 AAFTSGNNLQSYG
-1228 TDAKIANG
+1228 TDKKIAAG
-1236 TLSNTDKTLEV
+1236 TLGNTEKTLEI
-1247 ENKGTITVN
+1247 ENKGLIKSNAN
-1256 GNNGIGL
+1256 GSVGI
-1263 YGELNTITGAAA
+1263 YGELNTVTGAHSSI
-1275 GVEVGKAGTSH
+1275 EVGKAGTSH

-1291 AGKIVLSGNNSVGI
+1291 AGKIVLTGDNSVGI

-1312 AGAADPLQF
+1312 AGATDPLQF

-1409 TSSMTNNMNIT
+1409 TSSMTNKMNIT

-1435 AKGTAGEINNQGN
+1435 AKGTAGDINNQGN

-1470 TLPNPLDAASKK
+1470 ILPNPLDAASKK

-1538 LTGGTINVG
+1538 LTAGTINIG

-1560 QTVTAHSG
+1560 QIVTAHSG

-1596 IGNINNLGDETVYIY
+1596 IGSINNLGNDTVYIY

-1842 STDATVIGVDTASDL
+1842 STDATVIGVDAASDL
-1857 TKTVSGVK
+1857 TKTVSGIK

-1873 VGTITVNGNLVI
+1873 VGTITVNGNPVI
-1885 PELATTSAEEF
+1885 PELATTSAEEI

-1916 NPITGLSSLTGLRK
+1916 NPITGLSSLTGLKK

-2027 QRYGIEA
+2027 QRYGVEA

-2108 MRDQYKTDTAGI
+2108 MKDEYKTDTAGI
-2120 IDYTSNAWGVAYV
+2120 IDYTSNAYGVAYV

-2236 RMSERTHLRPYGMLK
+2236 RMSERTHLRPYGALK

>member
-186 EKKQEPVASLN
+186 EKKQEPVGTLN
-197 IDASIKPKDVHKSP
+197 IDASIKPKEIHKYA

-216 VNVSAPVLAPLSIP
+216 ISVSAPALNPLTIP
-230 TVIPPTLT
+230 AVVPPTLT
-238 IPNPNPPVVKVK
+238 IPKPNPPKVNVTL
-250 IPEVNAKP
+250 PAPNADP
-258 FLDFSFTNGA
+258 FVDFSYQNGV
-268 ISKWYVVNTVD
+268 IIQGL
-279 DQKKYTDDPTRFSD
+279 QKSRKSDYNVTYSPTATPGSWFSD
-293 GENHSFW
+293 GGNHEFW
-300 SGYNPTTGALVPQSG
+300 LGYKPTSATTGTLVPEYGVDNNRNTNGYG
-315 IDGTPSNI
+315 INNVWLTPTPIPTNQRI
-323 GYINATSSIV
+323 GA
-333 VNPRDSVLFYF
+333 LFYYKTNTNVS
-344 GSQFSGNNPD
+344 GRPDSEAAFS
-354 PDKRKFHIKNM
+354 IKNM
-365 NLYLAGDVGA
+365 KLHLAGDIGSS
-375 AGLTDG
+375 GKSYGYTG
-381 NKHGALGIH
+381 FPEKKGALGIH
-390 TVWNGKLSN
+390 GVWNGELSN
-399 ITANMYGKSAFL
+399 IEANLYGKAAFL
-411 SLETWWTGK
+411 SLETWHAGK
-420 IEFDE
+420 IKFDE
-425 TPGNKVKVNIT
+425 TNGIKVNIT
-436 KGHLTAPGAGDE
+436 KANLIETGAGDN
-448 NTIFLIFPGT
+448 NTIFFIYPGT
-458 YPVVQDWSISRNGI
+458 YDRIKRENTTAGATK
-472 PLQRGGFIG
+472 QRGGFVG

-486 IETNKNIV
+486 IKTNKNIV
-494 YSVVGTQGSFEINS
+494 YSVLGVQGSYEIDS
-508 KGKYNI
+508 KGTYNI
-514 TGDENIVYSGFGYV
+514 TGNENIVYSGYGYV
-528 PNWNNFVGKADV
+528 PNWNNLL
-540 NGTMPG
+540 GT
-546 GTARI
+546 GT
-551 KDTNQTGMTPTVKL
+551 KVVEDKLKTGMTPSIKL
-565 TEAPVVN
+565 TVAPIVN
-572 GNRNILLLFNDK
+572 GNNNVVLLFNSMMPKAQSEDINVYDK
-584 MPDAESSR
+584 R
-592 VSVWNQ
+592 NQ
-598 TNNPDW
+598 PQVDLWQSTP
-604 KKSVIG
+604 VG
-610 IYQGQID
+610 IYQGEILAKAQ
-617 ARGRIGTTSATTI
+617 IGTTELTPGSMAEG
-630 ATNNIGIYSK
+630 NVGIYSR
-640 SGQRGEEIINGQ
+640 SGQRGEDTKLG
-652 TAKIKTKEDLG
+652 AKIVPSSDLG
-663 ANVQINYEND
+663 ATDTDIKYDND
-673 PIHSLQINNI
+673 AIHSLQINNI
-683 DITFGKNSKDGIMI
+683 DINFGKYSKNGVMI
-697 ASERGTVIDVAKS
+697 AAERGTVIDVAKDSNSHS
-710 TNEHGKAIKDASGN
+710 TEVKDKNGVN
-724 DISGK
+724 VTTGEIDN
-729 SDSTTVDIMTTPIKD
+729 TTVKIMSKTDVIKD
-744 YTLDGTA
+744 YAGTA
-751 TSLIA
+751 PLKA
-756 SANDTKNEVAT
+756 SYDDSKNEVAT
-767 GTIIAYAEGTWK
+767 GTTIAYASGKW
-779 NKDHVMTS
+779 DHEFPSSSAQNFTGQGSQINIGRNVVMT
-787 NEAKGFEGKGSQ
+787 
-799 VNLGQ
+799 
-804 DVVMS
+804 
-809 ARYKDDTPLGS
+809 ARYKDYTPAGS
-820 TTKVESFPIAYVA
+820 TTKVESFPVAYVA
-833 KNGGEITAEK
+833 KDSGIVTAAG

-854 AYADNSAKITLNGKV
+854 AYADNNAKITLDKAV

-875 AAGDDDTKPYLY
+875 AASDDATKPHLY
-887 KNIGGYAKTGTTT
+887 KNIGGYANKGTD
-900 GSGSTITF
+900 GGSTITF
-908 KDDVKIH
+908 GDDVKVRGI
-915 GMGGFAQGSGSLVKF
+915 GGFSNGTGSVIKF
-930 EGTKNEIYSA
+930 EGTNNEIYSA

-945 IAWDGGK
+945 IALDGGK

-966 ATDDYS
+966 PDDDYS

-981 GSNINFSGDTEL
+981 GSNINFSGHTDV
-993 TIADG
+993 TISDG
-998 ILMPGTAADYAAED
+998 ILMPGTAADYDGNDVSIA
-1012 SSNPANAVATAGK
+1012 PAGK
-1025 KYTGMSNMKI
+1025 KYTGMGNMD
-1035 KVEGNGVILRVT
+1035 VTVDGTGVILRIT
-1047 DGGTRT
+1047 EGGTT
-1053 DNKWTGPAGLIES
+1053 ADNKWTGPGGL
-1066 VEDDL
+1066 
-1071 KINRGNLTIGSG
+1071 LTGIKNDMHLNKLTVNPG
-1083 ADYKVY
+1083 ADYKVF
-1089 YKNGEYS
+1089 YKDGQYS
-1096 IQQSIDLDNSPVFDK
+1096 IEQSIDLDNATEFDR
-1111 IKFVREKIYIEPGVT
+1111 IKFLNEKIFIAPST
-1126 ISSASG
+1126 SITSTSG
-1132 KGMIVGSDTGATSNT
+1132 KGMIVGSYDSSNAPSNAS
-1147 QTGYVNQGNV
+1147 TGYVNNGTV
-1157 SITGGSPS
+1157 DISGGKASTTALSTSYGSI
-1165 TIALGTSF
+1165 
-1173 GEITNENKIA
+1173 ENNSSIKLDKGVA
-1183 VDNGLGVYGVN
+1183 VYGIN
-1194 GSKLLNDSN
+1194 GSKLVNETK
-1203 GNITISGTGVGM
+1203 GTIELSDKGVGM
-1215 AAFTSANKLQTYG
+1215 AAFTSGNNLQSYG
-1228 TDAKIANG
+1228 TDKKIAAG
-1236 TLSNTDKTLEV
+1236 TLGSTEKTLEI
-1247 ENKGTITVN
+1247 ENKGLIKSNAN
-1256 GNNGIGL
+1256 GSVGI
-1263 YGELNTITGAAA
+1263 YGELNTVTGAHPSI
-1275 GVEVGKAGTSH
+1275 EVGKAGTSH

-1291 AGKIVLSGNNSVGI
+1291 AGKIVLTGNNSVGI

-1321 GGPEVKLNGTGSS
+1321 GGPEVKLNRTGSS

-1381 SKNFELKYTGA
+1381 SKNFELKYSGA

-1401 MNNKSTLP
+1401 MNNKSILP
-1409 TSSMTNNMNIT
+1409 TSSMTNKMNIT

-1435 AKGTAGEINNQGN
+1435 AKGTAGDINNQGN

-1538 LTGGTINVG
+1538 LTGGTINIG

-1560 QTVTAHSG
+1560 QIVTAHSG

-1611 SNDNRAGAQVTN
+1611 SNDNRSGAQVTN

-1873 VGTITVNGNLVI
+1873 VGTITVNGNPVI

-2027 QRYGIEA
+2027 QRYGVEA

-2120 IDYTSNAWGVAYV
+2120 IDYTSNAYGVAYV

-2156 KFSDIGH
+2156 KFSDIGY

-2182 KDYNGALQWTIG
+2182 KDYNGALHWTIG

-2304 AAYENELGKV
+2304 AAYENELGKI

>member
-186 EKKQEPVASLN
+186 EKRQEPVASLN

-238 IPNPNPPVVKVK
+238 IPTPNPPVVKVK

-279 DQKKYTDDPTRFSD
+279 DQATYTASPTKFTD

-300 SGYNPTTGALVPQSG
+300 SGYNPTTGTLVPKSG

-323 GYINATSSIV
+323 GYINAISSRAV
-333 VNPRDSVLFYF
+333 TPRDSVLFYF
-344 GSQFSGNNPD
+344 GSQFSGGNSDIN
-354 PDKRKFHIKNM
+354 KRKFHIKNM

-381 NKHGALGIH
+381 GKQGALGIH

-399 ITANMYGKSAFL
+399 VTANMYGKSAFL

-540 NGTMPG
+540 DGTMPG

-551 KDTNQTGMTPTVKL
+551 KDTNHTGMTPTVKL
-565 TEAPVVN
+565 TEAPIVN

-592 VSVWNQ
+592 LSVWDQ

-663 ANVQINYEND
+663 ANVNVKINYEND

-710 TNEHGKAIKDASGN
+710 TNEHGKAIKDTSGN

-751 TSLIA
+751 TSLVA
-756 SANDTKNEVAT
+756 SADDTKNEVAT

-779 NKDHVMTS
+779 NSDHVMTS
-787 NEAKGFEGKGSQ
+787 NEAKRFEGKGSQ

-854 AYADNSAKITLNGKV
+854 AYADNSAKITLDGAV

-875 AAGDDDTKPYLY
+875 AANDADTKPYLY
-887 KNIGGYAKTGTTT
+887 KNIGGYAKAGTTT

-915 GMGGFAQGSGSLVKF
+915 GMGGFAQGSGSLIKF

-945 IAWDGGK
+945 VAWDGGK

-966 ATDDYS
+966 STDDYS

-981 GSNINFSGDTEL
+981 GSNINFSGHTDV
-993 TIADG
+993 TISDG
-998 ILMPGTAADYAAED
+998 ILMPGTAADYDGNDVSIA
-1012 SSNPANAVATAGK
+1012 PAGK
-1025 KYTGMSNMKI
+1025 KYTGMSNMD
-1035 KVEGNGVILRVT
+1035 VTVDGTGVILRIT
-1047 DGGTRT
+1047 EGGTT
-1053 DNKWTGPAGLIES
+1053 ADNKWTGPGGL
-1066 VEDDL
+1066 
-1071 KINRGNLTIGSG
+1071 LTGIKNDMHLNKLTVNPG
-1083 ADYKVY
+1083 ADYKVF
-1089 YKNGEYS
+1089 YKDGQYS
-1096 IQQSIDLDNSPVFDK
+1096 IEQSIDLDNATEFDR
-1111 IKFVREKIYIEPGVT
+1111 IKFLNEKIFIAPST
-1126 ISSASG
+1126 SITSTSG
-1132 KGMIVGSDTGATSNT
+1132 KGMIVGSYDSTNAPSNAS
-1147 QTGYVNQGNV
+1147 TGYVNNGTV
-1157 SITGGSPS
+1157 DISGGKASTTALSTSYGSI
-1165 TIALGTSF
+1165 
-1173 GEITNENKIA
+1173 ENNSSIKLDKGVA
-1183 VDNGLGVYGVN
+1183 VYGIN
-1194 GSKLLNDSN
+1194 GSKLVNETK
-1203 GNITISGTGVGM
+1203 GTIELSDKGVGM
-1215 AAFTSANKLQTYG
+1215 AAFTSGNNLQSYG
-1228 TDAKIANG
+1228 TDKKIAAG
-1236 TLSNTDKTLEV
+1236 TLGSTEKTLEI
-1247 ENKGTITVN
+1247 ENKGLIKSNAN
-1256 GNNGIGL
+1256 GSVGI
-1263 YGELNTITGAAA
+1263 YGELNTVTGAHSSI
-1275 GVEVGKAGTSH
+1275 EVGKAGTSH

-1291 AGKIVLSGNNSVGI
+1291 AGKIVLTGDNSVGI

-1381 SKNFELKYTGA
+1381 SKNFELKYSGA

-1409 TSSMTNNMNIT
+1409 TSSMTNKMNIT

-1435 AKGTAGEINNQGN
+1435 AKGTAGDINNQGN

-1470 TLPNPLDAASKK
+1470 TLPNPLDAANKK

-1538 LTGGTINVG
+1538 LIAGTINVG

-1560 QTVTAHSG
+1560 QIVTAHSG

-1596 IGNINNLGDETVYIY
+1596 IGSINNLGNDTVYIY

-1842 STDATVIGVDTASDL
+1842 STDATVIGVDAASDL
-1857 TKTVSGVK
+1857 TKTVSGIK

-1873 VGTITVNGNLVI
+1873 VGTITVNGNPVI

-1916 NPITGLSSLTGLRK
+1916 NPITGLSSLTGLKK

-2027 QRYGIEA
+2027 QRYGVEA

-2042 FQKLNGIGNNEEILF
+2042 FQKLNGIGNNEEVLL

-2108 MRDQYKTDTAGI
+2108 MKDEYKTDTAGI
-2120 IDYTSNAWGVAYV
+2120 IDYTNNTYGVAYV
-2133 HEDEKIKMGNS
+2133 HENETVKLGNS
-2144 DGWYAGVVTNRF
+2144 SGWYAGAVTNRF
-2156 KFSDIGH
+2156 KFKDIGH
-2163 SKEDQTMLKAGVFK
+2163 SSEDQTMLKAGVFK

-2304 AAYENELGKV
+2304 AAYENELGKI

>member
-72 QKTREENNKL
+72 QKTREGNNKL

-176 YEKGYGISST
+176 YERGYGISST

-238 IPNPNPPVVKVK
+238 IPTPNPPVVKVK

-279 DQKKYTDDPTRFSD
+279 DQATYTASPTKFTD

-300 SGYNPTTGALVPQSG
+300 SGYNPTTGTLVPKSG

-323 GYINATSSIV
+323 GYINAISSRAV
-333 VNPRDSVLFYF
+333 TPRDSVLFYF
-344 GSQFSGNNPD
+344 GSQFSGGNSDIN
-354 PDKRKFHIKNM
+354 KRKFHIKNM

-381 NKHGALGIH
+381 GKQGALGIH

-399 ITANMYGKSAFL
+399 VTANMYGKSAFL

-425 TPGNKVKVNIT
+425 TPGNEVKVNIT
-436 KGHLTAPGAGDE
+436 KGHLTAPGAGDQ

-458 YPVVQDWSISRNGI
+458 YSVVQNWSASFGV

-481 KVDAD
+481 KVNAD

-565 TEAPVVN
+565 TEAPIVN

-592 VSVWNQ
+592 LSVWNQ
-598 TNNPDW
+598 TNNSDW

-710 TNEHGKAIKDASGN
+710 TNEHGKAIKDTSGN

-744 YTLDGTA
+744 YTLDGSA
-751 TSLIA
+751 TSLVA
-756 SANDTKNEVAT
+756 SADDTKNEVAT

-779 NKDHVMTS
+779 NSDHVMTS
-787 NEAKGFEGKGSQ
+787 NEAKRFEGKGSQ
-799 VNLGQ
+799 INLGQ

-833 KNGGEITAEK
+833 ENGGEITAEK

-854 AYADNSAKITLNGKV
+854 AYADNSAKITLDGAV

-875 AAGDDDTKPYLY
+875 AANDADTKPYLY
-887 KNIGGYAKTGTTT
+887 KNIGGYAKAGTAT
-900 GSGSTITF
+900 GSGSTVTF

-945 IAWDGGK
+945 VAWDGGK

-966 ATDDYS
+966 STDDYS
-972 GVVPFLADA
+972 GVVPFLANT
-981 GSNINFSGDTEL
+981 GSNINFSGNTEL
-993 TIADG
+993 TISDG

-1012 SSNPANAVATAGK
+1012 SSNPANAAATAGK

-1053 DNKWTGPAGLIES
+1053 DNKWTGPTGLIES

-1071 KINRGNLTIGSG
+1071 KINRGNLTIGTG

-1096 IQQSIDLDNSPVFDK
+1096 IQRDIDLDNAPIFDK
-1111 IKFVREKIYIEPGVT
+1111 IKFVREKIFIDPGITV
-1126 ISSASG
+1126 SSATG
-1132 KGMIVGSDTGATSNT
+1132 KGMIVGSDAGATSNT
-1147 QTGYVNQGNV
+1147 QTGYVNEGNV
-1157 SITGGSPS
+1157 AITGGSAS
-1165 TIALGTSF
+1165 TIALSTSY
-1173 GEITNENKIA
+1173 GEIINKNTIT
-1183 VDNGLGVYGVN
+1183 VDNGLGAYGVN
-1194 GSKLLNDSN
+1194 GSKLLNDTN

-1228 TDAKIANG
+1228 TDAKISNG
-1236 TLSNTDKTLEV
+1236 SLSNTDKTLEV
-1247 ENKGTITVN
+1247 ENKGAITVN

-1263 YGELNTITGAAA
+1263 YGELDTITGAAA
-1275 GVEVGKAGTSH
+1275 GIEVGKAGTSH

-1291 AGKIVLSGNNSVGI
+1291 AGKIVLTGNNSVGI

-1340 NDGIGVYADNTKVT
+1340 NDGIGIYADNTKVT

-1381 SKNFELKYTGA
+1381 SKNFELKYTGS

-1435 AKGTAGEINNQGN
+1435 AKGTAGDINNQGN

-1470 TLPNPLDAASKK
+1470 TLPNPLDAVSKK

-1538 LTGGTINVG
+1538 LTAGTINVG

-1596 IGNINNLGDETVYIY
+1596 IGSINNLGNDTVYIY

-1842 STDATVIGVDTASDL
+1842 STDATVIGVDAASDL
-1857 TKTVSGVK
+1857 TKTVSGIK

-1873 VGTITVNGNLVI
+1873 VGTITVNGNPVI

-1916 NPITGLSSLTGLRK
+1916 NPITGLSSLTGLKK

-2027 QRYGIEA
+2027 QRYGVEA

-2108 MRDQYKTDTAGI
+2108 MKDEYKTDTAGI
-2120 IDYTSNAWGVAYV
+2120 IDYTSNAYGVAYV

-2156 KFSDIGH
+2156 KFSDIGY